1 MDRNEYNFKI
11 EEMRVA
17 VRNKDYERA
26 VQIADSL
33 DYRREKAND
42 ILSLIA
48 DAYEM
53 AKQYDKAKQALI
65 IAYEN
70 TNTGRH
76 LAYRLCLLSAK
87 LQQFDEAEEF
97 YQDFIELA
105 PRDNDKYILQYEM
118 QKEKKAPIEKL
129 IEILEE
135 YIQEDMEEK
144 WAYELAKL
152 YHEAGDEESCVD
164 MCDEISLWFAE
175 GKYVNKAMELK
186 KLYRPLT
193 KLQQERYDNYRLG
206 RKPLQKIEK
215 DERKENKQAGD
226 IEDNLSIDNAISEDK
241 EEESVSVKITDEVID
256 ERPSIPFM
264 IRKDNFKESI
274 RKLKKPVM
282 ESLHKSNDEKK
293 DEGESDKEDPA
304 TNKSDNNLT
313 EIKSDEVTL
322 PDNEVVEENK
332 DTFDSKEELN
342 QQNRKI
348 EKEAQ
353 KENKSEQKEP
363 EQKEP
368 FAQQNNPDV
377 QEIFVKQNDPEMH
390 EITFEDE
397 FEKDELN
404 LESEENSEVKENSES
419 EENPE
424 VSENPESEENL
435 ESKENEFI
443 VDEANIEE
451 SSKEKSDYSAKETTD
466 ESDDKL
472 DAEKIAVESNSTEN
486 NVDKE
491 TETILDGND
500 NVDAIQGNDSDE
512 QSLSEE
518 DNASNNESVTDDEEE
533 DQIVKKQN
541 TGQLSIEEVL
551 HKLQDR
557 GILKADT
564 VEKAVKAL
572 DEAENIVEKTEED
585 FEKINPDYKRIQS
598 IHEGLG
604 IDEEGNEQEIEETET
619 NNQDNEQYFDEI
631 EISNQGKEIQH
642 AGVSEFENPTH
653 DKELGADHEKELDM
667 VQRGLESFAAEAAA
681 DVFVPDVD
689 TDVIEEE
696 IKFQTGEISFGTM
709 DLNEIVN
716 QSAASER
723 HTEKRINV
731 SSNDISDTVQ
741 LEKHTSSIPNMDN
754 EMTEITMDPI
764 DFEKTDNIEKSPE
777 TNEIPNFD
785 MEALEISEIENE
797 AKATPNTDM
806 ETLGDEE
813 AVGET
818 KAIPNIDIEALED
831 EEAAGETKAI
841 PNIDIEALED
851 TEAAGETKAIPNINI
866 EIMEDTEAVGET
878 KAIPNIDIEI
888 MEDTEATGET
898 KAIPNIEEELEKV
911 AESEQTNVPTLDLE
925 FDMPEIISGTDDSV
939 LGNQLPEEDLVNY
952 DIEETIQ
959 YEKEELEELNNII
972 DSERMMNIE
981 GEPEE
986 LSEYEEPEVVTEKL
1000 PKKRL
1005 SELSADLEEIF
1016 NNDIIDFRDMPAE
1029 ELERERRE
1037 SILISDIDKTMEL
1050 ERPKSISDLVKEA
1063 KENIISEE
1071 PEVLDEPLEE
1081 TVGEPESDTID
1092 EFAAESTEPERE
1104 SIEKMKNEST
1114 DELENESIE
1123 ESEINS
1129 TDESE
1134 NESAETIEDYETI
1147 DDVEE
1152 VEESEEEPIEDFEE
1166 PEKDLVEE
1174 ELEEDSSENLN
1185 KYEPEETKKSEME
1198 NVEIPELSAEMDKI
1212 AQEIE
1217 SMPEISIPELDIPK
1231 IEIPNLDLPD
1241 LSDEDA
1247 LELSDLTDVAD
1258 SKEDSETK
1266 EDSES
1271 VDELDDNDE
1280 VEDSKLKES
1289 LDESE
1294 EYVESESE
1302 ENSELDNEIELEQE
1316 DDSKSEEDS
1325 TVEEKEEA
1333 TEEVEPSEQ
1342 KSEAAE
1348 EVEPSEQKSDAVEE
1362 GRASEQETEPKSTEK
1377 ESGVKEEKYS
1387 LGTKIVTDEDMK
1399 VFANYTNIEGLD
1411 DTIKYTI
1418 EKLVKEFVPD
1428 GNSSNGNIAISG
1440 DEKSGKTTLA
1450 IDIIKMV
1457 NAKRGRTGRRIAKV
1471 NAEVLNRRGFTAAL
1485 NKLMGSDLIVE
1496 KATDLNSEQIDEII
1510 KSAKLY
1516 TNDMLIVLEGGT
1528 DAMADMF
1535 DENEELKQIFDYP
1548 ILIKTYNVK
1557 EWVAYGVQYAKDNGF
1572 NINEMGMLA
1581 LFKAIDDW
1589 YGTKKEISQK
1599 DVEQILDAAMKRAKH
1614 KLGRKIVGIFKA
1626 KDKDDLQ
1633 ILKEADFNIK

>member
-17 VRNKDYERA
+17 VRNKYYERA

-97 YQDFIELA
+97 YQDFVELA

-118 QKEKKAPIEKL
+118 QKAKKAPIGKL
-129 IEILEE
+129 IEILEK

-152 YHEAGDEESCVD
+152 YHEAGDEENCVD

-241 EEESVSVKITDEVID
+241 EKESVSVKIADEVID

-274 RKLKKPVM
+274 RKLKHPVI
-282 ESLHKSNDEKK
+282 ESIHKSNDEKK
-293 DEGESDKEDPA
+293 AEGE
-304 TNKSDNNLT
+304 
-313 EIKSDEVTL
+313 
-322 PDNEVVEENK
+322 
-332 DTFDSKEELN
+332 
-342 QQNRKI
+342 
-348 EKEAQ
+348 
-353 KENKSEQKEP
+353 SEQKEL
-363 EQKEP
+363 

-377 QEIFVKQNDPEMH
+377 QEIFVEQNDPEMH

-397 FEKDELN
+397 FEKDELE
-404 LESEENSEVKENSES
+404 LESEENSES

-424 VSENPESEENL
+424 VNKNLESEENL

-451 SSKEKSDYSAKETTD
+451 SSKEKSDYSAKEATD
-466 ESDDKL
+466 ESDGKL
-472 DAEKIAVESNSTEN
+472 DVEKIAVESDSTEN

-491 TETILDGND
+491 AETILDGKE
-500 NVDAIQGNDSDE
+500 NVDAIQENDSDE
-512 QSLSEE
+512 KSLSEE
-518 DNASNNESVTDDEEE
+518 DNASNNESITDDEE

-604 IDEEGNEQEIEETET
+604 IDEEGNEQEIEDTET
-619 NNQDNEQYFDEI
+619 YNYDNEQYFDEI

-716 QSAASER
+716 QSAAPER
-723 HTEKRINV
+723 HNEKRINV

-754 EMTEITMDPI
+754 EMTEITLDPI

-785 MEALEISEIENE
+785 IEALEDTETAGET
-797 AKATPNTDM
+797 KATPNTDM
-806 ETLGDEE
+806 DTLGNEE

-818 KAIPNIDIEALED
+818 KVIPNIDIEALED
-831 EEAAGETKAI
+831 EEVAGETKAI
-841 PNIDIEALED
+841 PNIEIEALED
-851 TEAAGETKAIPNINI
+851 EEVTGETKAIPNTD
-866 EIMEDTEAVGET
+866 MDTLGNEEVA
-878 KAIPNIDIEI
+878 
-888 MEDTEATGET
+888 GET
-898 KAIPNIEEELEKV
+898 KAIPNIEEELEKA

-986 LSEYEEPEVVTEKL
+986 LPEYEEPEVVTEKL

-1063 KENIISEE
+1063 EENIISEE
-1071 PEVLDEPLEE
+1071 PELLDEPLEE
-1081 TVGEPESDTID
+1081 TVGESESDTID
-1092 EFAAESTEPERE
+1092 EDAVESTEPEME
-1104 SIEKMKNEST
+1104 SLGKTENKPV
-1114 DELENESIE
+1114 DELENESTE
-1123 ESEINS
+1123 EFEINS

-1152 VEESEEEPIEDFEE
+1152 VEDSEDEPIEDIEESEDESVEDFEE
-1166 PEKDLVEE
+1166 PKEDLVEE
-1174 ELEEDSSENLN
+1174 ELQEDSSENLT
-1185 KYEPEETKKSEME
+1185 KDEPEETKKSEME
-1198 NVEIPELSAEMDKI
+1198 NVEMPEVSAEMDKI

-1258 SKEDSETK
+1258 SKEDSEAK

-1271 VDELDDNDE
+1271 VDGLDDNDE
-1280 VEDSKLKES
+1280 VEDSKLKGS
-1289 LDESE
+1289 LDKSE
-1294 EYVESESE
+1294 DYVESEPE
-1302 ENSELDNEIELEQE
+1302 E
-1316 DDSKSEEDS
+1316 
-1325 TVEEKEEA
+1325 VETAEKESES
-1333 TEEVEPSEQ
+1333 TEEVEPAEQ
-1342 KSEAAE
+1342 E
-1348 EVEPSEQKSDAVEE
+1348 SDAVEE
-1362 GRASEQETEPKSTEK
+1362 GKGSEQETEQKSAEK
-1377 ESGVKEEKYS
+1377 ESETKEEKDNS
-1387 LGTKIVTDEDMK
+1387 GTKIVTDEDMK

-1599 DVEQILDAAMKRAKH
+1599 DVEQILDAAIKRAKH

>member
-97 YQDFIELA
+97 YQDFVELA

-118 QKEKKAPIEKL
+118 QKAKKAPIGKL
-129 IEILEE
+129 IEILEK

-215 DERKENKQAGD
+215 DDRKENKQAGD

-241 EEESVSVKITDEVID
+241 EEESVSVKIADEVID

-274 RKLKKPVM
+274 RKLKHPVI
-282 ESLHKSNDEKK
+282 ESIHKSNDEKK
-293 DEGESDKEDPA
+293 AEGES
-304 TNKSDNNLT
+304 
-313 EIKSDEVTL
+313 
-322 PDNEVVEENK
+322 
-332 DTFDSKEELN
+332 
-342 QQNRKI
+342 
-348 EKEAQ
+348 
-353 KENKSEQKEP
+353 

-397 FEKDELN
+397 FEKDELE
-404 LESEENSEVKENSES
+404 LESEENSES

-424 VSENPESEENL
+424 VNKNLESEENL

-451 SSKEKSDYSAKETTD
+451 SSKEKSDYSAKEATD
-466 ESDDKL
+466 ESDGKL
-472 DAEKIAVESNSTEN
+472 DVEKIAVENDSTEN

-491 TETILDGND
+491 AETIFDGKE
-500 NVDAIQGNDSDE
+500 NVDAIQENDSDE
-512 QSLSEE
+512 KSLSEE
-518 DNASNNESVTDDEEE
+518 DNASNNESITDDEE

-604 IDEEGNEQEIEETET
+604 IDEEGHEQEIEETET

-716 QSAASER
+716 QSTAPER
-723 HTEKRINV
+723 HNEKRINV

-754 EMTEITMDPI
+754 EMTEITLDPI

-785 MEALEISEIENE
+785 IEALEDTETAGET
-797 AKATPNTDM
+797 KATPNTDM
-806 ETLGDEE
+806 DTLGNEE

-818 KAIPNIDIEALED
+818 KVIPNIDIEALED
-831 EEAAGETKAI
+831 EEVTGETKAT
-841 PNIDIEALED
+841 PNTDMD
-851 TEAAGETKAIPNINI
+851 TLGNEEVA
-866 EIMEDTEAVGET
+866 
-878 KAIPNIDIEI
+878 
-888 MEDTEATGET
+888 GET
-898 KAIPNIEEELEKV
+898 KAIPNIEEELEKA

-986 LSEYEEPEVVTEKL
+986 LPEYEEPEVVTEKL

-1063 KENIISEE
+1063 EENIISEE
-1071 PEVLDEPLEE
+1071 PELLDEPLEE
-1081 TVGEPESDTID
+1081 TVGESESDTID
-1092 EFAAESTEPERE
+1092 EDAVESTEPGME
-1104 SIEKMKNEST
+1104 SLGKTENKPV
-1114 DELENESIE
+1114 DELENESTE
-1123 ESEINS
+1123 EFEINS

-1152 VEESEEEPIEDFEE
+1152 VEDSEDEPIEDIEESEDESAEDFEE
-1166 PEKDLVEE
+1166 PKEDLVEE
-1174 ELEEDSSENLN
+1174 ELQEDSSENLT
-1185 KYEPEETKKSEME
+1185 KDEPEETKKSEME
-1198 NVEIPELSAEMDKI
+1198 NVEMPEVSAKMDKI

-1217 SMPEISIPELDIPK
+1217 SMPEISIPGLDIPK

-1258 SKEDSETK
+1258 SKEDSEAK

-1271 VDELDDNDE
+1271 VDGLDDNDE
-1280 VEDSKLKES
+1280 VEDSKLKGS
-1289 LDESE
+1289 LDKSE
-1294 EYVESESE
+1294 DYVESEPE
-1302 ENSELDNEIELEQE
+1302 EVEPAEQE
-1316 DDSKSEEDS
+1316 SES
-1325 TVEEKEEA
+1325 
-1333 TEEVEPSEQ
+1333 TEEVEPAEQ
-1342 KSEAAE
+1342 E
-1348 EVEPSEQKSDAVEE
+1348 SDAVEE
-1362 GRASEQETEPKSTEK
+1362 GKDSEQETEQKSAEK
-1377 ESGVKEEKYS
+1377 ESETKEEKDNS
-1387 LGTKIVTDEDMK
+1387 GTKIVTDEDMK

-1428 GNSSNGNIAISG
+1428 GTSSNGNIAISG

-1457 NAKRGRTGRRIAKV
+1457 NAKRGRAGRRIAKV

-1516 TNDMLIVLEGGT
+1516 TNDMLIVLEGET

-1599 DVEQILDAAMKRAKH
+1599 DVEQILDAAIKRAKH
-1614 KLGRKIVGIFKA
+1614 KLGRKIVGIFKT

>member
-97 YQDFIELA
+97 YQDFVELA

-118 QKEKKAPIEKL
+118 QKAKKAPIGKL
-129 IEILEE
+129 IEILEK

-152 YHEAGDEESCVD
+152 YHEAGDEEGCVD

-241 EEESVSVKITDEVID
+241 EKESVSVKIADEVID

-274 RKLKKPVM
+274 RKLKHPVI
-282 ESLHKSNDEKK
+282 ESIHKSNDEKK
-293 DEGESDKEDPA
+293 AEGE
-304 TNKSDNNLT
+304 
-313 EIKSDEVTL
+313 
-322 PDNEVVEENK
+322 
-332 DTFDSKEELN
+332 
-342 QQNRKI
+342 
-348 EKEAQ
+348 
-353 KENKSEQKEP
+353 SEQKEL
-363 EQKEP
+363 

-377 QEIFVKQNDPEMH
+377 QEIFVEQNDPEMH

-397 FEKDELN
+397 FEKDELE
-404 LESEENSEVKENSES
+404 LESEENSES

-424 VSENPESEENL
+424 VNKNLESEENL

-451 SSKEKSDYSAKETTD
+451 SSKEKSDYSAKEATD
-466 ESDDKL
+466 ESDGKL
-472 DAEKIAVESNSTEN
+472 DVEKIAVESDSTEN

-491 TETILDGND
+491 AETILDGKE
-500 NVDAIQGNDSDE
+500 NVDAIQENDSDE
-512 QSLSEE
+512 KSLSEE
-518 DNASNNESVTDDEEE
+518 DNASNNESITDDEE

-604 IDEEGNEQEIEETET
+604 IDEEGNEQEIEDTET
-619 NNQDNEQYFDEI
+619 YNYDNEQYFDEI

-716 QSAASER
+716 QSAAPER
-723 HTEKRINV
+723 HNEKRINV

-754 EMTEITMDPI
+754 EMTEITLDPI

-785 MEALEISEIENE
+785 IEALEDTETAGET
-797 AKATPNTDM
+797 KATPNTDM
-806 ETLGDEE
+806 DTLGNEE
-813 AVGET
+813 AVGETKVIPNIDIEALEDEEVAGET

-831 EEAAGETKAI
+831 EEVTGETKAT
-841 PNIDIEALED
+841 PNTDMD
-851 TEAAGETKAIPNINI
+851 TLGNEEVA
-866 EIMEDTEAVGET
+866 
-878 KAIPNIDIEI
+878 
-888 MEDTEATGET
+888 GET
-898 KAIPNIEEELEKV
+898 KAIPNIEEELEKA

-981 GEPEE
+981 GEPEK
-986 LSEYEEPEVVTEKL
+986 LPEYEEPEVVTEKL

-1063 KENIISEE
+1063 EENIISEE
-1071 PEVLDEPLEE
+1071 PELLDEPLEE
-1081 TVGEPESDTID
+1081 TVGESESDTID
-1092 EFAAESTEPERE
+1092 EDAVESTEPE
-1104 SIEKMKNEST
+1104 MKSLGKTENKPV
-1114 DELENESIE
+1114 DELENESTE
-1123 ESEINS
+1123 EFEINS

-1134 NESAETIEDYETI
+1134 NEYAETIEDYETI

-1152 VEESEEEPIEDFEE
+1152 VEDSEDEPIEDIEESEDESAEDFEE
-1166 PEKDLVEE
+1166 PKEDLVEE
-1174 ELEEDSSENLN
+1174 ELQEDSSENLT
-1185 KYEPEETKKSEME
+1185 KDEPEETKKSEME
-1198 NVEIPELSAEMDKI
+1198 NVEMLEVSAEMDKI

-1258 SKEDSETK
+1258 SKEDSEAK

-1271 VDELDDNDE
+1271 VDGMDDNDE
-1280 VEDSKLKES
+1280 VEDSKLKGS
-1289 LDESE
+1289 LDKSE
-1294 EYVESESE
+1294 DYVESEPE
-1302 ENSELDNEIELEQE
+1302 EVEPAEQE
-1316 DDSKSEEDS
+1316 SES
-1325 TVEEKEEA
+1325 
-1333 TEEVEPSEQ
+1333 TEEVEPAEQ
-1342 KSEAAE
+1342 E
-1348 EVEPSEQKSDAVEE
+1348 SDAVEE
-1362 GRASEQETEPKSTEK
+1362 GKGSEQETEQKSAEK
-1377 ESGVKEEKYS
+1377 ESETKEEKDNS
-1387 LGTKIVTDEDMK
+1387 GTKIVTDEDMK

-1457 NAKRGRTGRRIAKV
+1457 NAKRGRAGRRIAKV

-1516 TNDMLIVLEGGT
+1516 TNDMLIVLEGET

-1599 DVEQILDAAMKRAKH
+1599 DVEQILDAAIKRAKH

>member
-97 YQDFIELA
+97 YQDFVELA

-118 QKEKKAPIEKL
+118 QKAKKVPIGKL
-129 IEILEE
+129 IEILEK

-152 YHEAGDEESCVD
+152 YHEAGDEENCVD

-241 EEESVSVKITDEVID
+241 EKESVSVKIADEVID

-274 RKLKKPVM
+274 RKLKHPVI
-282 ESLHKSNDEKK
+282 ESIHKSNDEKK
-293 DEGESDKEDPA
+293 AEGE
-304 TNKSDNNLT
+304 
-313 EIKSDEVTL
+313 
-322 PDNEVVEENK
+322 
-332 DTFDSKEELN
+332 
-342 QQNRKI
+342 
-348 EKEAQ
+348 
-353 KENKSEQKEP
+353 SEQKEL
-363 EQKEP
+363 

-397 FEKDELN
+397 FEKDELE
-404 LESEENSEVKENSES
+404 LESEENSES

-424 VSENPESEENL
+424 VNKNLESEENL

-451 SSKEKSDYSAKETTD
+451 SSKEKSDYSAKEATD
-466 ESDDKL
+466 ESDGKL
-472 DAEKIAVESNSTEN
+472 DVEKIAVESDSTEN

-491 TETILDGND
+491 AETIFDGKE
-500 NVDAIQGNDSDE
+500 NVDAIQENDSDE
-512 QSLSEE
+512 KSLSEE
-518 DNASNNESVTDDEEE
+518 DNASNNESITDDEE

-716 QSAASER
+716 QSTAPER
-723 HTEKRINV
+723 HNEKRINV

-754 EMTEITMDPI
+754 EMTEITLDPI
-764 DFEKTDNIEKSPE
+764 DFEKTDNIEKLPE

-785 MEALEISEIENE
+785 IEALEDTETEGE
-797 AKATPNTDM
+797 TKATPNTDM
-806 ETLGDEE
+806 DTLGNEE

-818 KAIPNIDIEALED
+818 KVIPNIDIEALED
-831 EEAAGETKAI
+831 EEVAGETKVI

-851 TEAAGETKAIPNINI
+851 EEVTGETKATPNTD
-866 EIMEDTEAVGET
+866 MDTLGNEEVA
-878 KAIPNIDIEI
+878 
-888 MEDTEATGET
+888 GET
-898 KAIPNIEEELEKV
+898 KAIPNIEEELEKA

-981 GEPEE
+981 GKPEE
-986 LSEYEEPEVVTEKL
+986 LPEYEEPEVVTEKL

-1063 KENIISEE
+1063 EENIISEE
-1071 PEVLDEPLEE
+1071 PELLDEPLEE
-1081 TVGEPESDTID
+1081 TVGESESDTID
-1092 EFAAESTEPERE
+1092 EDAVESTEPEME
-1104 SIEKMKNEST
+1104 SLGKTENKPV
-1114 DELENESIE
+1114 DELENESTE
-1123 ESEINS
+1123 EFEINS

-1134 NESAETIEDYETI
+1134 NEYAETIEDYETI

-1152 VEESEEEPIEDFEE
+1152 VEDSEDEHIEDIEESEDESVEDFEE
-1166 PEKDLVEE
+1166 LKEDLVEE
-1174 ELEEDSSENLN
+1174 ELQEDSSENLT
-1185 KYEPEETKKSEME
+1185 KDEPEETKKSKME
-1198 NVEIPELSAEMDKI
+1198 NVEMPEVSAKMDKI

-1258 SKEDSETK
+1258 SKEDSEAK

-1271 VDELDDNDE
+1271 VDGLDDNDE
-1280 VEDSKLKES
+1280 VEDSKLKGS
-1289 LDESE
+1289 LDKSE
-1294 EYVESESE
+1294 DYVESEPE
-1302 ENSELDNEIELEQE
+1302 EVEPAEQE
-1316 DDSKSEEDS
+1316 SES
-1325 TVEEKEEA
+1325 
-1333 TEEVEPSEQ
+1333 TEEVEPAEQ
-1342 KSEAAE
+1342 E
-1348 EVEPSEQKSDAVEE
+1348 SDAVEE
-1362 GRASEQETEPKSTEK
+1362 GKDSEQETEQKSAEK
-1377 ESGVKEEKYS
+1377 ESETKEEKDNS
-1387 LGTKIVTDEDMK
+1387 GTKIVTDEDMK

-1457 NAKRGRTGRRIAKV
+1457 NAKRGRAGRRIAKV

-1516 TNDMLIVLEGGT
+1516 TNDMLIVLEGET

-1599 DVEQILDAAMKRAKH
+1599 DVEQILDAAIKRAKH
-1614 KLGRKIVGIFKA
+1614 KLGRKIVGIFKT

>member
-97 YQDFIELA
+97 YQDFVELA

-118 QKEKKAPIEKL
+118 QKAKKAPIGKL
-129 IEILEE
+129 IEILEK

-152 YHEAGDEESCVD
+152 YHEAGDEENCVD

-241 EEESVSVKITDEVID
+241 EKESVSVKIADEVID

-274 RKLKKPVM
+274 RKLKHPVI
-282 ESLHKSNDEKK
+282 ESIHKSNDEKK
-293 DEGESDKEDPA
+293 AEGE
-304 TNKSDNNLT
+304 
-313 EIKSDEVTL
+313 
-322 PDNEVVEENK
+322 
-332 DTFDSKEELN
+332 
-342 QQNRKI
+342 
-348 EKEAQ
+348 
-353 KENKSEQKEP
+353 SEQKEL
-363 EQKEP
+363 

-377 QEIFVKQNDPEMH
+377 QEIFVEQNDPEMH

-397 FEKDELN
+397 FEKDELE
-404 LESEENSEVKENSES
+404 LESEENSES

-424 VSENPESEENL
+424 VNKNLESEENL

-451 SSKEKSDYSAKETTD
+451 SSKEKSDYSAKEATD
-466 ESDDKL
+466 ESDGKL
-472 DAEKIAVESNSTEN
+472 DVEKIAVESDSTEN

-491 TETILDGND
+491 AETILDGKE
-500 NVDAIQGNDSDE
+500 NVDAIQENDSDE
-512 QSLSEE
+512 KSLSEE
-518 DNASNNESVTDDEEE
+518 DNASNNESITDDEE

-604 IDEEGNEQEIEETET
+604 IDEEGNEQEIEDTET
-619 NNQDNEQYFDEI
+619 YNYDNEQYFDEI

-716 QSAASER
+716 QSAAPER
-723 HTEKRINV
+723 HNEKRINV

-754 EMTEITMDPI
+754 EMTEITLDPI

-785 MEALEISEIENE
+785 IEALEDTETAGET
-797 AKATPNTDM
+797 KATPNTDM
-806 ETLGDEE
+806 DTLGNEE

-818 KAIPNIDIEALED
+818 KVIPNIDIEALED
-831 EEAAGETKAI
+831 EEVTGETKAT
-841 PNIDIEALED
+841 PNTDMD
-851 TEAAGETKAIPNINI
+851 TLGNEEVA
-866 EIMEDTEAVGET
+866 
-878 KAIPNIDIEI
+878 
-888 MEDTEATGET
+888 GET
-898 KAIPNIEEELEKV
+898 KAIPNIEEELEKA

-986 LSEYEEPEVVTEKL
+986 LPEYEEPEVVTEKL

-1063 KENIISEE
+1063 EENIISEE
-1071 PEVLDEPLEE
+1071 PELLDEPLEE
-1081 TVGEPESDTID
+1081 TVGESESDTID
-1092 EFAAESTEPERE
+1092 EDAVESTEPEME
-1104 SIEKMKNEST
+1104 SLGKTENKPV
-1114 DELENESIE
+1114 DELENESTE
-1123 ESEINS
+1123 EFEINS

-1134 NESAETIEDYETI
+1134 NEFAETIEDYETI

-1152 VEESEEEPIEDFEE
+1152 VE
-1166 PEKDLVEE
+1166 
-1174 ELEEDSSENLN
+1174 DSSENLT
-1185 KYEPEETKKSEME
+1185 KDEPEETKKSDME
-1198 NVEIPELSAEMDKI
+1198 NVEMPEVSAEMDKI

-1258 SKEDSETK
+1258 SKEDSE
-1266 EDSES
+1266 S
-1271 VDELDDNDE
+1271 VDGLDDNDE
-1280 VEDSKLKES
+1280 VEDSKLKGS
-1289 LDESE
+1289 LDKSE
-1294 EYVESESE
+1294 DYVESEP
-1302 ENSELDNEIELEQE
+1302 
-1316 DDSKSEEDS
+1316 
-1325 TVEEKEEA
+1325 
-1333 TEEVEPSEQ
+1333 EEVEPAEQ
-1342 KSEAAE
+1342 E
-1348 EVEPSEQKSDAVEE
+1348 SDAVEE
-1362 GRASEQETEPKSTEK
+1362 GKGSEQETEQKSAEK
-1377 ESGVKEEKYS
+1377 ESETKEEKDNS
-1387 LGTKIVTDEDMK
+1387 GTKIVTDEDMK

-1599 DVEQILDAAMKRAKH
+1599 DVEQILDAAIKRAKH
-1614 KLGRKIVGIFKA
+1614 KLGRKIVGIFKT

>member
-1 MDRNEYNFKI
+1 M
-11 EEMRVA
+11 
-17 VRNKDYERA
+17 NK
-26 VQIADSL
+26 
-33 DYRREKAND
+33 
-42 ILSLIA
+42 
-48 DAYEM
+48 
-53 AKQYDKAKQALI
+53 
-65 IAYEN
+65 
-70 TNTGRH
+70 
-76 LAYRLCLLSAK
+76 
-87 LQQFDEAEEF
+87 
-97 YQDFIELA
+97 
-105 PRDNDKYILQYEM
+105 
-118 QKEKKAPIEKL
+118 
-129 IEILEE
+129 
-135 YIQEDMEEK
+135 
-144 WAYELAKL
+144 
-152 YHEAGDEESCVD
+152 
-164 MCDEISLWFAE
+164 
-175 GKYVNKAMELK
+175 
-186 KLYRPLT
+186 
-193 KLQQERYDNYRLG
+193 
-206 RKPLQKIEK
+206 
-215 DERKENKQAGD
+215 
-226 IEDNLSIDNAISEDK
+226 NL
-241 EEESVSVKITDEVID
+241 
-256 ERPSIPFM
+256 
-264 IRKDNFKESI
+264 
-274 RKLKKPVM
+274 
-282 ESLHKSNDEKK
+282 
-293 DEGESDKEDPA
+293 
-304 TNKSDNNLT
+304 
-313 EIKSDEVTL
+313 
-322 PDNEVVEENK
+322 
-332 DTFDSKEELN
+332 
-342 QQNRKI
+342 
-348 EKEAQ
+348 
-353 KENKSEQKEP
+353 
-363 EQKEP
+363 
-368 FAQQNNPDV
+368 
-377 QEIFVKQNDPEMH
+377 
-390 EITFEDE
+390 
-397 FEKDELN
+397 
-404 LESEENSEVKENSES
+404 
-419 EENPE
+419 
-424 VSENPESEENL
+424 ESEENL

-451 SSKEKSDYSAKETTD
+451 SSKEKSDYSAKEATD
-466 ESDDKL
+466 ESDGKL
-472 DAEKIAVESNSTEN
+472 DVEKIAVESDSTEN

-491 TETILDGND
+491 AETIFDGKE
-500 NVDAIQGNDSDE
+500 NVDAIQENDSDE
-512 QSLSEE
+512 KSLSEE
-518 DNASNNESVTDDEEE
+518 DNASNNESITDDEE

-619 NNQDNEQYFDEI
+619 NNYDNEQYFDEI

-716 QSAASER
+716 QSAAPER
-723 HTEKRINV
+723 HNEKRINV

-754 EMTEITMDPI
+754 EMTEITLDPI

-785 MEALEISEIENE
+785 IEALEDTETAGET
-797 AKATPNTDM
+797 KATPNTDM
-806 ETLGDEE
+806 DTLGNEE
-813 AVGET
+813 AVGETKVIPNIDIEALEDEEVAGET

-831 EEAAGETKAI
+831 EEVTGETKAT
-841 PNIDIEALED
+841 PNTDMD
-851 TEAAGETKAIPNINI
+851 TLGNEEVA
-866 EIMEDTEAVGET
+866 
-878 KAIPNIDIEI
+878 
-888 MEDTEATGET
+888 GET
-898 KAIPNIEEELEKV
+898 KAIPNIEEELEKA

-981 GEPEE
+981 GEPEK
-986 LSEYEEPEVVTEKL
+986 LPEYEEPEVVTEKL

-1063 KENIISEE
+1063 EENIISEE
-1071 PEVLDEPLEE
+1071 PELLDEPLEE
-1081 TVGEPESDTID
+1081 TVGESESDTID
-1092 EFAAESTEPERE
+1092 EDAVESTEPEME
-1104 SIEKMKNEST
+1104 SLGKTENKPV
-1114 DELENESIE
+1114 DELENESTE
-1123 ESEINS
+1123 EFEINS

-1134 NESAETIEDYETI
+1134 NEFAETIEDYETI

-1152 VEESEEEPIEDFEE
+1152 VEDSEDGPIEDIEESEDESVEDFEE
-1166 PEKDLVEE
+1166 PKEDLVEE
-1174 ELEEDSSENLN
+1174 ELQEDSSENLT
-1185 KYEPEETKKSEME
+1185 KDEPEETKKSDME
-1198 NVEIPELSAEMDKI
+1198 NVEMPEVSAEMDKI

-1258 SKEDSETK
+1258 SKEDSE
-1266 EDSES
+1266 S
-1271 VDELDDNDE
+1271 VDGLDDNDE
-1280 VEDSKLKES
+1280 VEDSKLKGS
-1289 LDESE
+1289 LDKSE
-1294 EYVESESE
+1294 DYVESEPE
-1302 ENSELDNEIELEQE
+1302 EVEPAEQE
-1316 DDSKSEEDS
+1316 SES
-1325 TVEEKEEA
+1325 
-1333 TEEVEPSEQ
+1333 TEEVEPAEQ
-1342 KSEAAE
+1342 E
-1348 EVEPSEQKSDAVEE
+1348 SDAVEE
-1362 GRASEQETEPKSTEK
+1362 GKGSEQETEQKSAEK
-1377 ESGVKEEKYS
+1377 ESETKEEKDNS
-1387 LGTKIVTDEDMK
+1387 GTKIVTDEDMK

-1599 DVEQILDAAMKRAKH
+1599 DVEQILDAAIKRAKH

>member
-97 YQDFIELA
+97 YQDFVELA

-118 QKEKKAPIEKL
+118 QKAKKAPIGKL
-129 IEILEE
+129 IEILEK

-152 YHEAGDEESCVD
+152 YHEAGDEENCVD

-241 EEESVSVKITDEVID
+241 EKESVSVKIADEVID

-274 RKLKKPVM
+274 RKLKHPVI
-282 ESLHKSNDEKK
+282 ESIHKSNDEKK
-293 DEGESDKEDPA
+293 AEGE
-304 TNKSDNNLT
+304 
-313 EIKSDEVTL
+313 
-322 PDNEVVEENK
+322 
-332 DTFDSKEELN
+332 
-342 QQNRKI
+342 
-348 EKEAQ
+348 
-353 KENKSEQKEP
+353 SEQKEL
-363 EQKEP
+363 

-377 QEIFVKQNDPEMH
+377 QEIFVEQNDPEMH

-397 FEKDELN
+397 FEKDELE
-404 LESEENSEVKENSES
+404 LESEENSES

-424 VSENPESEENL
+424 VNKNLESEENL

-451 SSKEKSDYSAKETTD
+451 SSKEKSDYSAKEATD
-466 ESDDKL
+466 ESDGKL
-472 DAEKIAVESNSTEN
+472 DVEKIAVESDSTEN

-491 TETILDGND
+491 AETILDGKE
-500 NVDAIQGNDSDE
+500 NVDAIQENDSDE
-512 QSLSEE
+512 KSLSEE
-518 DNASNNESVTDDEEE
+518 DNASNNESITDDEE

-604 IDEEGNEQEIEETET
+604 IDEEGNEQEIEDTET
-619 NNQDNEQYFDEI
+619 YNYDNEQYFDEI

-716 QSAASER
+716 QSAAPER
-723 HTEKRINV
+723 HNEKRINV

-754 EMTEITMDPI
+754 EMTEITLDPI

-785 MEALEISEIENE
+785 IEALEDTETAGET
-797 AKATPNTDM
+797 KATPNTDM
-806 ETLGDEE
+806 DTLGNEE

-818 KAIPNIDIEALED
+818 KVIPNIDIEALED
-831 EEAAGETKAI
+831 EEVA
-841 PNIDIEALED
+841 
-851 TEAAGETKAIPNINI
+851 
-866 EIMEDTEAVGET
+866 
-878 KAIPNIDIEI
+878 
-888 MEDTEATGET
+888 GET
-898 KAIPNIEEELEKV
+898 KAIPNIEEELEKA

-986 LSEYEEPEVVTEKL
+986 LPEYEEPEVVTEKL

-1063 KENIISEE
+1063 EENIISEE
-1071 PEVLDEPLEE
+1071 PELLDEPLEE
-1081 TVGEPESDTID
+1081 TVGESESDTID
-1092 EFAAESTEPERE
+1092 EDAVESTEPEME
-1104 SIEKMKNEST
+1104 SLGKTENKPV
-1114 DELENESIE
+1114 DELENESTE
-1123 ESEINS
+1123 EFEINS

-1134 NESAETIEDYETI
+1134 NEFAETIEDYETI

-1152 VEESEEEPIEDFEE
+1152 VE
-1166 PEKDLVEE
+1166 
-1174 ELEEDSSENLN
+1174 DSSENLT
-1185 KYEPEETKKSEME
+1185 KDEPEETKKSDME
-1198 NVEIPELSAEMDKI
+1198 NVEMPEVSAEMDKI

-1258 SKEDSETK
+1258 SKEDSE
-1266 EDSES
+1266 S
-1271 VDELDDNDE
+1271 VDGLDDNDE
-1280 VEDSKLKES
+1280 VEDSKLKGS
-1289 LDESE
+1289 LDKSE
-1294 EYVESESE
+1294 DYVESEP
-1302 ENSELDNEIELEQE
+1302 
-1316 DDSKSEEDS
+1316 
-1325 TVEEKEEA
+1325 
-1333 TEEVEPSEQ
+1333 EEVEPAEQ
-1342 KSEAAE
+1342 E
-1348 EVEPSEQKSDAVEE
+1348 SDAVEE
-1362 GRASEQETEPKSTEK
+1362 GKGSEQETEQKSAEK
-1377 ESGVKEEKYS
+1377 ESETKEEKDNS
-1387 LGTKIVTDEDMK
+1387 GTKIVTDEDMK

-1428 GNSSNGNIAISG
+1428 GNFSNGNIAISG

-1516 TNDMLIVLEGGT
+1516 TNDMLIVLEGET

-1599 DVEQILDAAMKRAKH
+1599 DVEQILDAAIKRAKH
-1614 KLGRKIVGIFKA
+1614 KLGRKIVGIFKT

>member
-97 YQDFIELA
+97 YQDFVELA

-118 QKEKKAPIEKL
+118 QKAKKAPIGKL
-129 IEILEE
+129 IEILEK

-152 YHEAGDEESCVD
+152 YHEAGDEENCVD

-241 EEESVSVKITDEVID
+241 EKESVSVKIADEVID

-274 RKLKKPVM
+274 RKLKHPVI
-282 ESLHKSNDEKK
+282 ESIHKSNDEKK
-293 DEGESDKEDPA
+293 AEGE
-304 TNKSDNNLT
+304 
-313 EIKSDEVTL
+313 
-322 PDNEVVEENK
+322 
-332 DTFDSKEELN
+332 
-342 QQNRKI
+342 
-348 EKEAQ
+348 
-353 KENKSEQKEP
+353 SEQKEL
-363 EQKEP
+363 

-377 QEIFVKQNDPEMH
+377 QEIFVEQNDPEMH

-397 FEKDELN
+397 FEKDELE
-404 LESEENSEVKENSES
+404 LESEENSES

-424 VSENPESEENL
+424 VNKNLESEENL

-451 SSKEKSDYSAKETTD
+451 SSKEKSDYSAKEATD
-466 ESDDKL
+466 ESDGKL
-472 DAEKIAVESNSTEN
+472 DVEKIAVESDSTEN

-491 TETILDGND
+491 AETILDGKE
-500 NVDAIQGNDSDE
+500 NVDAIQENDSDE
-512 QSLSEE
+512 KSLSEE
-518 DNASNNESVTDDEEE
+518 DNASNNESITDDEEN
-533 DQIVKKQN
+533 QIVKKQN

-604 IDEEGNEQEIEETET
+604 IDEEGNEQEIEDTET
-619 NNQDNEQYFDEI
+619 YNYDNEQYFDEI

-716 QSAASER
+716 QSAAPER
-723 HTEKRINV
+723 HNEKRINV

-754 EMTEITMDPI
+754 EMTEITLDPI

-785 MEALEISEIENE
+785 IEALEDTETAGET
-797 AKATPNTDM
+797 KATPNTDM
-806 ETLGDEE
+806 DTLGNEE

-818 KAIPNIDIEALED
+818 KVIPNIDIEALED
-831 EEAAGETKAI
+831 EEVAGETKAT
-841 PNIDIEALED
+841 PNTDMD
-851 TEAAGETKAIPNINI
+851 TLGNEEVA
-866 EIMEDTEAVGET
+866 
-878 KAIPNIDIEI
+878 
-888 MEDTEATGET
+888 GET
-898 KAIPNIEEELEKV
+898 KAIPNIEEELEKA

-981 GEPEE
+981 GEPEK
-986 LSEYEEPEVVTEKL
+986 LPEYEEPEVVTEKL

-1063 KENIISEE
+1063 EENIISEE
-1071 PEVLDEPLEE
+1071 PELLDEPLEE
-1081 TVGEPESDTID
+1081 TVGESESDTID
-1092 EFAAESTEPERE
+1092 EDAVESTEPEME
-1104 SIEKMKNEST
+1104 SLGKTENKPV
-1114 DELENESIE
+1114 DELENESTE
-1123 ESEINS
+1123 EFEINS

-1152 VEESEEEPIEDFEE
+1152 VEDSEDEPIEDIEESEDESVEDFEE
-1166 PEKDLVEE
+1166 PKEDLVEE
-1174 ELEEDSSENLN
+1174 ELQEDSSENLT
-1185 KYEPEETKKSEME
+1185 KDEPEETKKSEME
-1198 NVEIPELSAEMDKI
+1198 NVEMPEVSAEMDKI

-1258 SKEDSETK
+1258 SKEDSEAK

-1271 VDELDDNDE
+1271 VDGLDDNDE
-1280 VEDSKLKES
+1280 VEDSKLKGS
-1289 LDESE
+1289 LDKSE
-1294 EYVESESE
+1294 DYVESEPE
-1302 ENSELDNEIELEQE
+1302 E
-1316 DDSKSEEDS
+1316 
-1325 TVEEKEEA
+1325 VETAEKESES
-1333 TEEVEPSEQ
+1333 TEEVEPAEQ
-1342 KSEAAE
+1342 E
-1348 EVEPSEQKSDAVEE
+1348 SDAVEE
-1362 GRASEQETEPKSTEK
+1362 GKGSEQETEQKSAEK
-1377 ESGVKEEKYS
+1377 ESETKEEKDNS
-1387 LGTKIVTDEDMK
+1387 GTKIVTDEDMK

-1599 DVEQILDAAMKRAKH
+1599 DVEQILDAAIKRAKH

>member
-97 YQDFIELA
+97 YQDFVELA

-118 QKEKKAPIEKL
+118 QKAKKAPIGKL
-129 IEILEE
+129 IEILEK

-152 YHEAGDEESCVD
+152 YHEAGDEENCVD

-241 EEESVSVKITDEVID
+241 EKESVSVKIADEVID

-274 RKLKKPVM
+274 RKLKHPVI
-282 ESLHKSNDEKK
+282 ESIHKSNDEKK
-293 DEGESDKEDPA
+293 AEGE
-304 TNKSDNNLT
+304 
-313 EIKSDEVTL
+313 
-322 PDNEVVEENK
+322 
-332 DTFDSKEELN
+332 
-342 QQNRKI
+342 
-348 EKEAQ
+348 
-353 KENKSEQKEP
+353 SEQKEL
-363 EQKEP
+363 

-377 QEIFVKQNDPEMH
+377 QEIFVEQNDPEMH

-397 FEKDELN
+397 FEKDELE
-404 LESEENSEVKENSES
+404 LESEENSES

-424 VSENPESEENL
+424 VNKNLESEENL

-451 SSKEKSDYSAKETTD
+451 SSKEKSDYSAKEATD
-466 ESDDKL
+466 ESDGKL
-472 DAEKIAVESNSTEN
+472 DVEKIAVESDSTEN

-491 TETILDGND
+491 AETILDGKE
-500 NVDAIQGNDSDE
+500 NVDAIQENDSDE
-512 QSLSEE
+512 KSLSEE
-518 DNASNNESVTDDEEE
+518 DNASNNESITDDEE

-604 IDEEGNEQEIEETET
+604 IDEEGNEQEIEDTET
-619 NNQDNEQYFDEI
+619 YNYDNEQYFDEI

-716 QSAASER
+716 QSAAPER
-723 HTEKRINV
+723 HNEKRINV

-754 EMTEITMDPI
+754 EMTEITLDPI

-785 MEALEISEIENE
+785 IEALEDTETAGET
-797 AKATPNTDM
+797 KATPNTDM
-806 ETLGDEE
+806 DTLGNEE

-818 KAIPNIDIEALED
+818 KVIPNIDIEALED
-831 EEAAGETKAI
+831 EEVA
-841 PNIDIEALED
+841 
-851 TEAAGETKAIPNINI
+851 
-866 EIMEDTEAVGET
+866 
-878 KAIPNIDIEI
+878 
-888 MEDTEATGET
+888 GET
-898 KAIPNIEEELEKV
+898 KAIPNIEEELEKA

-986 LSEYEEPEVVTEKL
+986 LPEYEEPEVVTEKL

-1063 KENIISEE
+1063 EENIISEE
-1071 PEVLDEPLEE
+1071 PELLDEPLEE
-1081 TVGEPESDTID
+1081 TVGESESDTID
-1092 EFAAESTEPERE
+1092 EDAVESTEPEME
-1104 SIEKMKNEST
+1104 SLGKTENKPV
-1114 DELENESIE
+1114 DELENESTE
-1123 ESEINS
+1123 EFEINS

-1134 NESAETIEDYETI
+1134 NEFAETIEDYETI

-1152 VEESEEEPIEDFEE
+1152 VE
-1166 PEKDLVEE
+1166 
-1174 ELEEDSSENLN
+1174 DSSENLT
-1185 KYEPEETKKSEME
+1185 KDEPEETKKSDME
-1198 NVEIPELSAEMDKI
+1198 NVEMPEVSAEMDKI

-1258 SKEDSETK
+1258 SKEDSE
-1266 EDSES
+1266 S
-1271 VDELDDNDE
+1271 VDGLDDNDE
-1280 VEDSKLKES
+1280 VEDSKLKGS
-1289 LDESE
+1289 LDKSE
-1294 EYVESESE
+1294 DYVESEPE
-1302 ENSELDNEIELEQE
+1302 EVEPAEQE
-1316 DDSKSEEDS
+1316 SES
-1325 TVEEKEEA
+1325 
-1333 TEEVEPSEQ
+1333 TEEVEPAEQ
-1342 KSEAAE
+1342 E
-1348 EVEPSEQKSDAVEE
+1348 SDAVEE
-1362 GRASEQETEPKSTEK
+1362 GKGSEQETEQKSAEK
-1377 ESGVKEEKYS
+1377 ESETKEEKDNS
-1387 LGTKIVTDEDMK
+1387 GTKIVTDEDMK

-1516 TNDMLIVLEGGT
+1516 TNDMLIVLEGET

-1599 DVEQILDAAMKRAKH
+1599 DVEQILDAAIKRAKH
-1614 KLGRKIVGIFKA
+1614 KLGRKIVGIFKT

>member
-97 YQDFIELA
+97 YQDFVELA

-118 QKEKKAPIEKL
+118 QKAKKAPIGKL
-129 IEILEE
+129 IEILEK

-152 YHEAGDEESCVD
+152 YHEAGDEENCVD

-241 EEESVSVKITDEVID
+241 EKESVSVKIADEVID

-274 RKLKKPVM
+274 RKLKHPVI
-282 ESLHKSNDEKK
+282 ESIHKSNDEKK
-293 DEGESDKEDPA
+293 AEGE
-304 TNKSDNNLT
+304 
-313 EIKSDEVTL
+313 
-322 PDNEVVEENK
+322 
-332 DTFDSKEELN
+332 
-342 QQNRKI
+342 
-348 EKEAQ
+348 
-353 KENKSEQKEP
+353 SEQKEL
-363 EQKEP
+363 

-377 QEIFVKQNDPEMH
+377 QEIFVEQNDPEMH

-397 FEKDELN
+397 FEKDELE
-404 LESEENSEVKENSES
+404 LESEENSES

-424 VSENPESEENL
+424 VNKNLESEENL

-451 SSKEKSDYSAKETTD
+451 SSKEKSDYSAKEATD
-466 ESDDKL
+466 ESDGKL
-472 DAEKIAVESNSTEN
+472 DVEKIAVESDSTEN

-491 TETILDGND
+491 AETILDGKE
-500 NVDAIQGNDSDE
+500 NVDAIQENDSDE
-512 QSLSEE
+512 KSLSEE
-518 DNASNNESVTDDEEE
+518 DNASNNESITDDEE

-604 IDEEGNEQEIEETET
+604 IDEEGNEQEIEDTET
-619 NNQDNEQYFDEI
+619 YNYDNEQYFDEI

-716 QSAASER
+716 QSAAPER
-723 HTEKRINV
+723 HNEKRINV

-754 EMTEITMDPI
+754 EMTEITLDPI

-785 MEALEISEIENE
+785 IEALEDTETAGET
-797 AKATPNTDM
+797 KATPNTDM
-806 ETLGDEE
+806 DTLGNEE
-813 AVGET
+813 AVGETKVIPNIDIEALEDEEVAGET

-831 EEAAGETKAI
+831 EEVTGETKAT
-841 PNIDIEALED
+841 PNTDMD
-851 TEAAGETKAIPNINI
+851 TLGNEEVA
-866 EIMEDTEAVGET
+866 
-878 KAIPNIDIEI
+878 
-888 MEDTEATGET
+888 GET
-898 KAIPNIEEELEKV
+898 KAIPNIEEELEKA

-986 LSEYEEPEVVTEKL
+986 LPEYEEPEVVTEKL

-1063 KENIISEE
+1063 EENIISEE
-1071 PEVLDEPLEE
+1071 PELLDEPLEE
-1081 TVGEPESDTID
+1081 TVGESESDTID
-1092 EFAAESTEPERE
+1092 EDAVESTEPGME
-1104 SIEKMKNEST
+1104 SLGKTENKPV
-1114 DELENESIE
+1114 DELENESTE
-1123 ESEINS
+1123 EFEINS

-1152 VEESEEEPIEDFEE
+1152 VEDSEDEPIEDIEESEDESAEDFEE
-1166 PEKDLVEE
+1166 PKEDLVEE
-1174 ELEEDSSENLN
+1174 ELQEDSSENLT
-1185 KYEPEETKKSEME
+1185 KDEPEETKKSEME
-1198 NVEIPELSAEMDKI
+1198 NVEMPEVSAKMDKI

-1217 SMPEISIPELDIPK
+1217 SMPEISIPGLDIPK

-1258 SKEDSETK
+1258 SKEDSEAK

-1271 VDELDDNDE
+1271 VDGLDDNDE
-1280 VEDSKLKES
+1280 VEDSKLKGS
-1289 LDESE
+1289 LDKSE
-1294 EYVESESE
+1294 DYVESEPE
-1302 ENSELDNEIELEQE
+1302 EVEPAEQE
-1316 DDSKSEEDS
+1316 SES
-1325 TVEEKEEA
+1325 
-1333 TEEVEPSEQ
+1333 TEEVEPAEQ
-1342 KSEAAE
+1342 E
-1348 EVEPSEQKSDAVEE
+1348 SDAVEE
-1362 GRASEQETEPKSTEK
+1362 GKDSEQETEQKSAEK
-1377 ESGVKEEKYS
+1377 ESETKEEKDNS
-1387 LGTKIVTDEDMK
+1387 GTKIVTDEDMK

-1457 NAKRGRTGRRIAKV
+1457 NAKRGRAGRRIAKV

-1516 TNDMLIVLEGGT
+1516 TNDMLIVLEGET

-1599 DVEQILDAAMKRAKH
+1599 DVEQILDAAIKRAKH

>member
-97 YQDFIELA
+97 YQDFVELA

-118 QKEKKAPIEKL
+118 QKAKKAPIGKL
-129 IEILEE
+129 IEILEK

-152 YHEAGDEESCVD
+152 YHEAGDEENCVD

-241 EEESVSVKITDEVID
+241 EKESVSVKIADEVID

-274 RKLKKPVM
+274 RKLKHPVI
-282 ESLHKSNDEKK
+282 ESIHKSNDEKK
-293 DEGESDKEDPA
+293 AEGE
-304 TNKSDNNLT
+304 
-313 EIKSDEVTL
+313 
-322 PDNEVVEENK
+322 
-332 DTFDSKEELN
+332 
-342 QQNRKI
+342 
-348 EKEAQ
+348 
-353 KENKSEQKEP
+353 SEQKEL
-363 EQKEP
+363 

-377 QEIFVKQNDPEMH
+377 QEIFVEQNDPEMH

-397 FEKDELN
+397 FEKDELE
-404 LESEENSEVKENSES
+404 LESEENSES

-424 VSENPESEENL
+424 VNKNLESEENL

-451 SSKEKSDYSAKETTD
+451 SSKEKSDYSAKEATD
-466 ESDDKL
+466 ESDGKL
-472 DAEKIAVESNSTEN
+472 DVEKIAVESDSTEN

-491 TETILDGND
+491 AETILDGKE
-500 NVDAIQGNDSDE
+500 NVDAIQENDSDE
-512 QSLSEE
+512 KSLSEE
-518 DNASNNESVTDDEEE
+518 DNASNNESITDDEE

-604 IDEEGNEQEIEETET
+604 IDEEGNEQEIEDTET
-619 NNQDNEQYFDEI
+619 YNYDNEQYFDEI

-716 QSAASER
+716 QSAAPER
-723 HTEKRINV
+723 HNEKRINV

-754 EMTEITMDPI
+754 EMTEITLDPI

-785 MEALEISEIENE
+785 IEALEDTETAGET
-797 AKATPNTDM
+797 KATPNTDM
-806 ETLGDEE
+806 DTLGNEE

-818 KAIPNIDIEALED
+818 KVIPNIDIEALED
-831 EEAAGETKAI
+831 EEVTGETKAT
-841 PNIDIEALED
+841 PNTDMD
-851 TEAAGETKAIPNINI
+851 TLGNEEVA
-866 EIMEDTEAVGET
+866 
-878 KAIPNIDIEI
+878 
-888 MEDTEATGET
+888 GET
-898 KAIPNIEEELEKV
+898 KAIPNIEEELEKA

-981 GEPEE
+981 GEPEK
-986 LSEYEEPEVVTEKL
+986 LPEYEEPEVVTEKL

-1063 KENIISEE
+1063 EENIISEE
-1071 PEVLDEPLEE
+1071 PELLDEPLEE
-1081 TVGEPESDTID
+1081 TVGESESDTID
-1092 EFAAESTEPERE
+1092 EDAVESTELE
-1104 SIEKMKNEST
+1104 MKSLGKTENKPV
-1114 DELENESIE
+1114 DELENESTE
-1123 ESEINS
+1123 EFEINS

-1134 NESAETIEDYETI
+1134 NEYAETIEDYETI

-1152 VEESEEEPIEDFEE
+1152 VEDSEDEPIEDIEESEDESAEDFEE
-1166 PEKDLVEE
+1166 PKEDLVEE
-1174 ELEEDSSENLN
+1174 ELQEDSSENLT
-1185 KYEPEETKKSEME
+1185 KDEPEETKKSEME
-1198 NVEIPELSAEMDKI
+1198 NVEMLEVSAKMDKI

-1258 SKEDSETK
+1258 SKEDSEAK

-1271 VDELDDNDE
+1271 VDGMDDNDE
-1280 VEDSKLKES
+1280 VEDSKLKGS
-1289 LDESE
+1289 LDKSE
-1294 EYVESESE
+1294 DYVESEPE
-1302 ENSELDNEIELEQE
+1302 EVEPAEQE
-1316 DDSKSEEDS
+1316 SES
-1325 TVEEKEEA
+1325 
-1333 TEEVEPSEQ
+1333 TEEVEPAEQ
-1342 KSEAAE
+1342 E
-1348 EVEPSEQKSDAVEE
+1348 SDAVEE
-1362 GRASEQETEPKSTEK
+1362 GKGSEQETEQKSAEK
-1377 ESGVKEEKYS
+1377 ESETKEEKDNS
-1387 LGTKIVTDEDMK
+1387 GTKIVTDEDMK

-1457 NAKRGRTGRRIAKV
+1457 NAKRGRAGRRIAKV

-1516 TNDMLIVLEGGT
+1516 TNDMLIVLEGET

-1599 DVEQILDAAMKRAKH
+1599 DVEQILDAAIKRAKH

>member
-97 YQDFIELA
+97 YQDFVELA

-118 QKEKKAPIEKL
+118 QKAKKAPIGKL
-129 IEILEE
+129 IEILEK

-152 YHEAGDEESCVD
+152 YHEAGDEENCVD

-241 EEESVSVKITDEVID
+241 EKESVSVKIADEVID

-274 RKLKKPVM
+274 RKLKHPVI
-282 ESLHKSNDEKK
+282 ESIHKSNDEKK
-293 DEGESDKEDPA
+293 AEGE
-304 TNKSDNNLT
+304 
-313 EIKSDEVTL
+313 
-322 PDNEVVEENK
+322 
-332 DTFDSKEELN
+332 
-342 QQNRKI
+342 
-348 EKEAQ
+348 
-353 KENKSEQKEP
+353 SEQKEL
-363 EQKEP
+363 

-377 QEIFVKQNDPEMH
+377 QEIFVEQNDPEMH

-397 FEKDELN
+397 FEKDELE
-404 LESEENSEVKENSES
+404 LESEENSES

-424 VSENPESEENL
+424 VNKNLESEENL

-451 SSKEKSDYSAKETTD
+451 SSKEKSDYSAKEATD
-466 ESDDKL
+466 ESDGKL
-472 DAEKIAVESNSTEN
+472 DVEKIAVESDSTEN

-491 TETILDGND
+491 AETILDGKE
-500 NVDAIQGNDSDE
+500 NVDAIQENDSDE
-512 QSLSEE
+512 KSLSEE
-518 DNASNNESVTDDEEE
+518 DNASNNESITDDEE

-604 IDEEGNEQEIEETET
+604 IDEEGNEQEIEDTET
-619 NNQDNEQYFDEI
+619 YNYDNEQYFDEI

-716 QSAASER
+716 QSAAPER
-723 HTEKRINV
+723 HNEKRINV

-754 EMTEITMDPI
+754 EMTEITLDPI

-785 MEALEISEIENE
+785 IEALEDTETAGET
-797 AKATPNTDM
+797 KATPNTDM
-806 ETLGDEE
+806 DTLGNEE
-813 AVGET
+813 AVGETKVIPNIDIEALEDEEVAGET

-831 EEAAGETKAI
+831 EEVTGETKAT
-841 PNIDIEALED
+841 PNTDMD
-851 TEAAGETKAIPNINI
+851 TLGNEEVA
-866 EIMEDTEAVGET
+866 
-878 KAIPNIDIEI
+878 
-888 MEDTEATGET
+888 GET
-898 KAIPNIEEELEKV
+898 KAIPNIEEELEKA

-981 GEPEE
+981 GEPEK
-986 LSEYEEPEVVTEKL
+986 LPEYEEPEVVTEKL

-1063 KENIISEE
+1063 EENIISEE
-1071 PEVLDEPLEE
+1071 PELLDEPLEE
-1081 TVGEPESDTID
+1081 TVGESESDTID
-1092 EFAAESTEPERE
+1092 EDAVESTEPE
-1104 SIEKMKNEST
+1104 MKSLGKTENKPV
-1114 DELENESIE
+1114 DELENESTE
-1123 ESEINS
+1123 EFEINS

-1134 NESAETIEDYETI
+1134 NEYAETIEDYETI

-1152 VEESEEEPIEDFEE
+1152 VEDSEDEPIEDIEESEDESAEDFEE
-1166 PEKDLVEE
+1166 PKEDLVEE
-1174 ELEEDSSENLN
+1174 ELQEDSSENLT
-1185 KYEPEETKKSEME
+1185 KDEPEETKKSEME
-1198 NVEIPELSAEMDKI
+1198 NVEMPEVSAKMDKI

-1258 SKEDSETK
+1258 SKEDSEAK

-1271 VDELDDNDE
+1271 VDGMDDNDE
-1280 VEDSKLKES
+1280 VEDSKLKGS
-1289 LDESE
+1289 LDKSE
-1294 EYVESESE
+1294 DYVESEPE
-1302 ENSELDNEIELEQE
+1302 EVEPAEQE
-1316 DDSKSEEDS
+1316 SES
-1325 TVEEKEEA
+1325 
-1333 TEEVEPSEQ
+1333 TEEVEPAEQ
-1342 KSEAAE
+1342 E
-1348 EVEPSEQKSDAVEE
+1348 SDAVEE
-1362 GRASEQETEPKSTEK
+1362 GKGSEQETEQKSAEK
-1377 ESGVKEEKYS
+1377 ESETKEEKDNS
-1387 LGTKIVTDEDMK
+1387 GTKIVTDEDMK

-1457 NAKRGRTGRRIAKV
+1457 NAKRGRAGRRIAKV

-1516 TNDMLIVLEGGT
+1516 TNDMLIVLEGET

-1599 DVEQILDAAMKRAKH
+1599 DVEQILDAAIKRAKH

>member
-97 YQDFIELA
+97 YQDFVELA

-118 QKEKKAPIEKL
+118 QKAKKAPIGKL
-129 IEILEE
+129 IEILEK

-215 DERKENKQAGD
+215 DDRKENKQAGD

-241 EEESVSVKITDEVID
+241 EEESVSVKIADEVID

-274 RKLKKPVM
+274 RKLKHPVI
-282 ESLHKSNDEKK
+282 ESIHKSNDEKK
-293 DEGESDKEDPA
+293 AEGE
-304 TNKSDNNLT
+304 L
-313 EIKSDEVTL
+313 
-322 PDNEVVEENK
+322 
-332 DTFDSKEELN
+332 
-342 QQNRKI
+342 
-348 EKEAQ
+348 
-353 KENKSEQKEP
+353 

-397 FEKDELN
+397 FEKDELE
-404 LESEENSEVKENSES
+404 LESEGNSES

-424 VSENPESEENL
+424 VNKNLESEENL

-451 SSKEKSDYSAKETTD
+451 SYKEKSDYSAKETTD
-466 ESDDKL
+466 ESDGKL
-472 DAEKIAVESNSTEN
+472 DVEKIAVESDSTEN

-491 TETILDGND
+491 AETIFDGKE
-500 NVDAIQGNDSDE
+500 NVDAIQENDSDE
-512 QSLSEE
+512 KSLSEE
-518 DNASNNESVTDDEEE
+518 DNASNNESITDDEE

-604 IDEEGNEQEIEETET
+604 IDEEGHEQEIEETET

-716 QSAASER
+716 QSTAPER
-723 HTEKRINV
+723 HNEKRINV

-754 EMTEITMDPI
+754 EMTEITLDPI

-777 TNEIPNFD
+777 TNEIPKF
-785 MEALEISEIENE
+785 
-797 AKATPNTDM
+797 
-806 ETLGDEE
+806 
-813 AVGET
+813 
-818 KAIPNIDIEALED
+818 
-831 EEAAGETKAI
+831 
-841 PNIDIEALED
+841 DIEALED
-851 TEAAGETKAIPNINI
+851 TETAGETKATPNTD
-866 EIMEDTEAVGET
+866 MDTLGNEEVA
-878 KAIPNIDIEI
+878 
-888 MEDTEATGET
+888 GET
-898 KAIPNIEEELEKV
+898 KAIPNIEEELEKA

-986 LSEYEEPEVVTEKL
+986 LPEYEEPEVVTEKL

-1063 KENIISEE
+1063 EKNIISEE
-1071 PEVLDEPLEE
+1071 PELLDEPLEE
-1081 TVGEPESDTID
+1081 TVGESESDTID
-1092 EFAAESTEPERE
+1092 EDAVESTEPGME
-1104 SIEKMKNEST
+1104 SLGKTENKPV
-1114 DELENESIE
+1114 DELENESTE
-1123 ESEINS
+1123 EFEINS

-1152 VEESEEEPIEDFEE
+1152 VEDSEDEPIEDIEESEDESAEDFEE
-1166 PEKDLVEE
+1166 PKEDLVEE
-1174 ELEEDSSENLN
+1174 ELQEDSSENLT
-1185 KYEPEETKKSEME
+1185 KDEPEETKKSEME
-1198 NVEIPELSAEMDKI
+1198 NVEMPEVSAKMDKI

-1217 SMPEISIPELDIPK
+1217 SMPEISIPGLDIPK

-1258 SKEDSETK
+1258 SKEDSEAK

-1271 VDELDDNDE
+1271 VDGLDDNDE
-1280 VEDSKLKES
+1280 VEDSKLKGS
-1289 LDESE
+1289 LDKSE
-1294 EYVESESE
+1294 DYVESEPE
-1302 ENSELDNEIELEQE
+1302 EVEPAEQE
-1316 DDSKSEEDS
+1316 SES
-1325 TVEEKEEA
+1325 
-1333 TEEVEPSEQ
+1333 TEEVEPAEQ
-1342 KSEAAE
+1342 E
-1348 EVEPSEQKSDAVEE
+1348 SDAVEE
-1362 GRASEQETEPKSTEK
+1362 GKDSEQETEQKSAEK
-1377 ESGVKEEKYS
+1377 ESETKEEKDNS
-1387 LGTKIVTDEDMK
+1387 GTKIVTDEDMK

-1457 NAKRGRTGRRIAKV
+1457 NAKRGRAGRRIAKV

-1516 TNDMLIVLEGGT
+1516 TNDMLIVLEGET

-1599 DVEQILDAAMKRAKH
+1599 DVEQILDAAIKRAKH
-1614 KLGRKIVGIFKA
+1614 KLGRKIVGIFKT

>member
-53 AKQYDKAKQALI
+53 AKQYEKAKQALI

-97 YQDFIELA
+97 YQDFVELA

-118 QKEKKAPIEKL
+118 QKAKKAPIGKL
-129 IEILEE
+129 IEILEK

-215 DERKENKQAGD
+215 DDRKENKQAGD

-241 EEESVSVKITDEVID
+241 EEESVSVKIADEVID

-274 RKLKKPVM
+274 RKLKHPVI
-282 ESLHKSNDEKK
+282 ESIHKSNDEKK
-293 DEGESDKEDPA
+293 AEGE
-304 TNKSDNNLT
+304 L
-313 EIKSDEVTL
+313 
-322 PDNEVVEENK
+322 
-332 DTFDSKEELN
+332 
-342 QQNRKI
+342 
-348 EKEAQ
+348 
-353 KENKSEQKEP
+353 

-397 FEKDELN
+397 FEKDELE
-404 LESEENSEVKENSES
+404 LESEGNSES

-424 VSENPESEENL
+424 VNKNLESEENL

-466 ESDDKL
+466 ESDGKL
-472 DAEKIAVESNSTEN
+472 DVEKIAVESDSTEN

-491 TETILDGND
+491 AETIFDGKE
-500 NVDAIQGNDSDE
+500 NVDAIQENDSDE
-512 QSLSEE
+512 KSLSEE
-518 DNASNNESVTDDEEE
+518 DNASNNESITDDEE

-604 IDEEGNEQEIEETET
+604 IDEEGHEQEIEETET

-716 QSAASER
+716 QSTAPER
-723 HTEKRINV
+723 HNEKRINV

-754 EMTEITMDPI
+754 EMTEITLDPI

-777 TNEIPNFD
+777 TNEIPKFD
-785 MEALEISEIENE
+785 IEALEDTETAGET
-797 AKATPNTDM
+797 KATPNTDM
-806 ETLGDEE
+806 DTLGNEE
-813 AVGET
+813 AVGETKVIPNIDIEALEDEEVAGET

-831 EEAAGETKAI
+831 EKVTGETKAT
-841 PNIDIEALED
+841 PNTDMD
-851 TEAAGETKAIPNINI
+851 TLGNEEVA
-866 EIMEDTEAVGET
+866 
-878 KAIPNIDIEI
+878 
-888 MEDTEATGET
+888 GET
-898 KAIPNIEEELEKV
+898 KAIPNIEEELEKA

-986 LSEYEEPEVVTEKL
+986 LPEYEEPEVVTEKL

-1063 KENIISEE
+1063 EKNIISEE
-1071 PEVLDEPLEE
+1071 PELLDEPLEE
-1081 TVGEPESDTID
+1081 TVGESESDTID
-1092 EFAAESTEPERE
+1092 EDAVESTEPGME
-1104 SIEKMKNEST
+1104 SLGKTENKPV
-1114 DELENESIE
+1114 DELENESTE
-1123 ESEINS
+1123 EFEINS

-1152 VEESEEEPIEDFEE
+1152 VEDSEDEPIEDIEESEDESAEDFEE
-1166 PEKDLVEE
+1166 PKEDLVEE
-1174 ELEEDSSENLN
+1174 ELQEDSSENLT
-1185 KYEPEETKKSEME
+1185 KDEPEETKKSEME
-1198 NVEIPELSAEMDKI
+1198 NVEMPEVSAKMDKI

-1217 SMPEISIPELDIPK
+1217 SMPEISIPGLDIPK

-1258 SKEDSETK
+1258 SKEDSEAK

-1271 VDELDDNDE
+1271 VDGLDDNDE
-1280 VEDSKLKES
+1280 VEDSKLKGS
-1289 LDESE
+1289 LDKSE
-1294 EYVESESE
+1294 DYVESEPE
-1302 ENSELDNEIELEQE
+1302 EVEPAEQE
-1316 DDSKSEEDS
+1316 SES
-1325 TVEEKEEA
+1325 
-1333 TEEVEPSEQ
+1333 TEEVEPAEQ
-1342 KSEAAE
+1342 E
-1348 EVEPSEQKSDAVEE
+1348 SDAVEE
-1362 GRASEQETEPKSTEK
+1362 GKDSEQETEQKSAEK
-1377 ESGVKEEKYS
+1377 ESETKEEKDNS
-1387 LGTKIVTDEDMK
+1387 GTKIVTDEDMK

-1457 NAKRGRTGRRIAKV
+1457 NAKRGRAGRRIAKV

-1516 TNDMLIVLEGGT
+1516 TNDMLIVLEGET

-1548 ILIKTYNVK
+1548 ILIKNYNVK

-1599 DVEQILDAAMKRAKH
+1599 DVEQILDAAIKRAKH
-1614 KLGRKIVGIFKA
+1614 KLGRKIVGIFKT

>member
-97 YQDFIELA
+97 YQDFVELA

-118 QKEKKAPIEKL
+118 QKAKKAPIGKL
-129 IEILEE
+129 IEILEK

-152 YHEAGDEESCVD
+152 YHEAGDEENCVD

-241 EEESVSVKITDEVID
+241 EKESVSVKIADEVID

-274 RKLKKPVM
+274 RKLKHPVI
-282 ESLHKSNDEKK
+282 ESIHKSNDEKK
-293 DEGESDKEDPA
+293 AEGE
-304 TNKSDNNLT
+304 
-313 EIKSDEVTL
+313 
-322 PDNEVVEENK
+322 
-332 DTFDSKEELN
+332 
-342 QQNRKI
+342 
-348 EKEAQ
+348 
-353 KENKSEQKEP
+353 SEQKEL
-363 EQKEP
+363 

-377 QEIFVKQNDPEMH
+377 QEIFVEQNDPEMH

-397 FEKDELN
+397 FEKDELE
-404 LESEENSEVKENSES
+404 LESEENSES

-424 VSENPESEENL
+424 VNKNLESEENL

-451 SSKEKSDYSAKETTD
+451 SSKEKSDYSAKEATD
-466 ESDDKL
+466 ESDGKL
-472 DAEKIAVESNSTEN
+472 DVEKIAVESDSTEN

-491 TETILDGND
+491 AETILDGKE
-500 NVDAIQGNDSDE
+500 NVDAIQENDSDE
-512 QSLSEE
+512 KSLSEE
-518 DNASNNESVTDDEEE
+518 DNASNNESITDDEE

-604 IDEEGNEQEIEETET
+604 IDEEGNEQEIEDTET
-619 NNQDNEQYFDEI
+619 YNYDNEQYFDEI

-716 QSAASER
+716 QSAAPER
-723 HTEKRINV
+723 HNEKRINV

-754 EMTEITMDPI
+754 EMTEITLDPI

-785 MEALEISEIENE
+785 IEALEDTETAGET
-797 AKATPNTDM
+797 KATPNTDM
-806 ETLGDEE
+806 DTLGNEE
-813 AVGET
+813 AVGETKVIPNIDIEALEDEEVAGET

-831 EEAAGETKAI
+831 EEVTGETKAT
-841 PNIDIEALED
+841 PNTDMD
-851 TEAAGETKAIPNINI
+851 TLGNEEVA
-866 EIMEDTEAVGET
+866 
-878 KAIPNIDIEI
+878 
-888 MEDTEATGET
+888 GET
-898 KAIPNIEEELEKV
+898 KAIPNIEEELEKA

-981 GEPEE
+981 GEPEK
-986 LSEYEEPEVVTEKL
+986 LPEYEEPEVVTEKL

-1063 KENIISEE
+1063 EENIISEE
-1071 PEVLDEPLEE
+1071 PELLDEPLEE
-1081 TVGEPESDTID
+1081 TVGESESDTID
-1092 EFAAESTEPERE
+1092 EDAVESTEPE
-1104 SIEKMKNEST
+1104 MKSLGKTENKPV
-1114 DELENESIE
+1114 DELENESTE
-1123 ESEINS
+1123 EFEINS

-1134 NESAETIEDYETI
+1134 NEYAETIEDYETI

-1152 VEESEEEPIEDFEE
+1152 VEDSEDEPIEDIEESEDESAEDFEE
-1166 PEKDLVEE
+1166 PKEDLVEE
-1174 ELEEDSSENLN
+1174 ELQEDSSENLT
-1185 KYEPEETKKSEME
+1185 KDEPEETKKSEME
-1198 NVEIPELSAEMDKI
+1198 NVEMLEVSAEMDKI

-1258 SKEDSETK
+1258 SKEDSEAK

-1271 VDELDDNDE
+1271 VDGMDDNDE
-1280 VEDSKLKES
+1280 VEDSKLKGS
-1289 LDESE
+1289 LDKSE
-1294 EYVESESE
+1294 DYVESEPE
-1302 ENSELDNEIELEQE
+1302 EVEPAEQE
-1316 DDSKSEEDS
+1316 SES
-1325 TVEEKEEA
+1325 
-1333 TEEVEPSEQ
+1333 TEEVEPAEQ
-1342 KSEAAE
+1342 E
-1348 EVEPSEQKSDAVEE
+1348 SDAVEE
-1362 GRASEQETEPKSTEK
+1362 GKGSEQETEQKSAEK
-1377 ESGVKEEKYS
+1377 ESETKEEKDNS
-1387 LGTKIVTDEDMK
+1387 GTKIVTDEDMK

-1418 EKLVKEFVPD
+1418 EKLVKELVPD

-1516 TNDMLIVLEGGT
+1516 TNDMLIVLEGET

-1599 DVEQILDAAMKRAKH
+1599 DVEQILDAAIKRAKH
-1614 KLGRKIVGIFKA
+1614 KLGRKIVGIFKT

>member
-97 YQDFIELA
+97 YQDFVELA

-118 QKEKKAPIEKL
+118 QKAKKAPIGKL
-129 IEILEE
+129 IEILEK

-241 EEESVSVKITDEVID
+241 EKESVSVKIADEVID

-274 RKLKKPVM
+274 RKLKHPVI
-282 ESLHKSNDEKK
+282 ESIHKSNDEKK
-293 DEGESDKEDPA
+293 AEGE
-304 TNKSDNNLT
+304 
-313 EIKSDEVTL
+313 
-322 PDNEVVEENK
+322 
-332 DTFDSKEELN
+332 
-342 QQNRKI
+342 
-348 EKEAQ
+348 
-353 KENKSEQKEP
+353 SEQKEL
-363 EQKEP
+363 

-397 FEKDELN
+397 FEKDELE
-404 LESEENSEVKENSES
+404 LESEENSES

-424 VSENPESEENL
+424 VNKNSESEENPEVNKNLESEENL

-451 SSKEKSDYSAKETTD
+451 SSKEKSDYSAKEATD
-466 ESDDKL
+466 ESDGKL
-472 DAEKIAVESNSTEN
+472 DVEKIAVESDSTEN

-491 TETILDGND
+491 AETIFDGKE
-500 NVDAIQGNDSDE
+500 NVDAIQENDSDE
-512 QSLSEE
+512 KSLSEE
-518 DNASNNESVTDDEEE
+518 DNASNNESITDDEE

-716 QSAASER
+716 QSAAPER
-723 HTEKRINV
+723 HNEKRINV

-754 EMTEITMDPI
+754 EMTEITLDPI

-785 MEALEISEIENE
+785 IEALEDTETEGE
-797 AKATPNTDM
+797 TKATPNTDM
-806 ETLGDEE
+806 DTLGNEE

-818 KAIPNIDIEALED
+818 KVIPNIDIEALED
-831 EEAAGETKAI
+831 EEVA
-841 PNIDIEALED
+841 
-851 TEAAGETKAIPNINI
+851 
-866 EIMEDTEAVGET
+866 
-878 KAIPNIDIEI
+878 
-888 MEDTEATGET
+888 GET
-898 KAIPNIEEELEKV
+898 KAIPNIEEELEKA

-981 GEPEE
+981 GEPEK
-986 LSEYEEPEVVTEKL
+986 LPEYEEPEVVTEKL

-1063 KENIISEE
+1063 EENIISEE
-1071 PEVLDEPLEE
+1071 PELLDEPLEE
-1081 TVGEPESDTID
+1081 TVGESESDTID
-1092 EFAAESTEPERE
+1092 EDAVESTEPEME
-1104 SIEKMKNEST
+1104 SLGKTENKPV
-1114 DELENESIE
+1114 DELENESTE
-1123 ESEINS
+1123 EFEINS

-1134 NESAETIEDYETI
+1134 NEFAETIEDYETI

-1152 VEESEEEPIEDFEE
+1152 VE
-1166 PEKDLVEE
+1166 
-1174 ELEEDSSENLN
+1174 DSSENLT
-1185 KYEPEETKKSEME
+1185 KDEPEETKKSDME
-1198 NVEIPELSAEMDKI
+1198 NVEMPEVSAEMDKI

-1258 SKEDSETK
+1258 SKEDSE
-1266 EDSES
+1266 S
-1271 VDELDDNDE
+1271 VDGLDDNDE
-1280 VEDSKLKES
+1280 VEDSKLKGS
-1289 LDESE
+1289 LDKSE
-1294 EYVESESE
+1294 DYVESEP
-1302 ENSELDNEIELEQE
+1302 
-1316 DDSKSEEDS
+1316 
-1325 TVEEKEEA
+1325 
-1333 TEEVEPSEQ
+1333 EEVEPAEQ
-1342 KSEAAE
+1342 E
-1348 EVEPSEQKSDAVEE
+1348 SDAVEE
-1362 GRASEQETEPKSTEK
+1362 GKGSEQETEQKSAEK
-1377 ESGVKEEKYS
+1377 ESETKEEKDNS
-1387 LGTKIVTDEDMK
+1387 GTKIVTDEDMK

-1457 NAKRGRTGRRIAKV
+1457 NAKRGRAGRRIAKV

-1516 TNDMLIVLEGGT
+1516 TNDMLIGLEGET

-1599 DVEQILDAAMKRAKH
+1599 DVEQILDAAIKRAKH
-1614 KLGRKIVGIFKA
+1614 KLGRKIVGIFKT

>member
-97 YQDFIELA
+97 YQDFVELA

-118 QKEKKAPIEKL
+118 QKAKKAPIGKL
-129 IEILEE
+129 IEILEK

-152 YHEAGDEESCVD
+152 YHEAGDEEGCVD

-241 EEESVSVKITDEVID
+241 EKESVSVKIADEVID

-274 RKLKKPVM
+274 RKLKHPVI
-282 ESLHKSNDEKK
+282 ESIHKSNDEKK
-293 DEGESDKEDPA
+293 AEGE
-304 TNKSDNNLT
+304 
-313 EIKSDEVTL
+313 
-322 PDNEVVEENK
+322 
-332 DTFDSKEELN
+332 
-342 QQNRKI
+342 
-348 EKEAQ
+348 
-353 KENKSEQKEP
+353 SEQKEL
-363 EQKEP
+363 

-377 QEIFVKQNDPEMH
+377 QEIFVEQNDPEMH

-397 FEKDELN
+397 FEKDELE
-404 LESEENSEVKENSES
+404 LESEENSES

-424 VSENPESEENL
+424 VNKNLESEENL

-451 SSKEKSDYSAKETTD
+451 SSKEKSDYSAKEATD
-466 ESDDKL
+466 ESDGKL
-472 DAEKIAVESNSTEN
+472 DVEKIAVESDSTEN

-491 TETILDGND
+491 AETILDGKE
-500 NVDAIQGNDSDE
+500 NVDAIQENDSDE
-512 QSLSEE
+512 KSLSEE
-518 DNASNNESVTDDEEE
+518 DNASNNESITDDEE

-604 IDEEGNEQEIEETET
+604 IDEEGNEQEIEDTET
-619 NNQDNEQYFDEI
+619 YNYDNEQYFDEI

-716 QSAASER
+716 QSAAPER
-723 HTEKRINV
+723 HNEKRINV

-754 EMTEITMDPI
+754 EMTEITLDPI

-785 MEALEISEIENE
+785 IEALEDTETAGET
-797 AKATPNTDM
+797 KATPNTDM
-806 ETLGDEE
+806 DTLGNEE

-818 KAIPNIDIEALED
+818 KVIPNIDIEALED
-831 EEAAGETKAI
+831 EEVTGETKAT
-841 PNIDIEALED
+841 PNTDMD
-851 TEAAGETKAIPNINI
+851 TLGNEEVA
-866 EIMEDTEAVGET
+866 
-878 KAIPNIDIEI
+878 
-888 MEDTEATGET
+888 GET
-898 KAIPNIEEELEKV
+898 KAIPNIEEELEKA

-981 GEPEE
+981 GEPEK
-986 LSEYEEPEVVTEKL
+986 LPEYEEPEVVTEKL

-1063 KENIISEE
+1063 EENIISEE
-1071 PEVLDEPLEE
+1071 PELLDEPLEE
-1081 TVGEPESDTID
+1081 TVGESESDTID
-1092 EFAAESTEPERE
+1092 EDAVESTEPE
-1104 SIEKMKNEST
+1104 MKSLGKTENKPV
-1114 DELENESIE
+1114 DELENESTE
-1123 ESEINS
+1123 EFEINS

-1134 NESAETIEDYETI
+1134 NEYAETIEDYETI

-1152 VEESEEEPIEDFEE
+1152 VEDSEDEPIEDIEESEDESAEDFEE
-1166 PEKDLVEE
+1166 PKEDLVEE
-1174 ELEEDSSENLN
+1174 ELQEDSSENLT
-1185 KYEPEETKKSEME
+1185 KDEPEETKKSEME
-1198 NVEIPELSAEMDKI
+1198 NVEMLEVSAEMDKI

-1258 SKEDSETK
+1258 SKEDSEAK

-1271 VDELDDNDE
+1271 VDGMDDNDE
-1280 VEDSKLKES
+1280 VEDSKLKGS
-1289 LDESE
+1289 LDKSE
-1294 EYVESESE
+1294 DYVESEPEEVEPAEHESE
-1302 ENSELDNEIELEQE
+1302 S
-1316 DDSKSEEDS
+1316 
-1325 TVEEKEEA
+1325 
-1333 TEEVEPSEQ
+1333 TEEVEPAEQ
-1342 KSEAAE
+1342 E
-1348 EVEPSEQKSDAVEE
+1348 SDAVEE
-1362 GRASEQETEPKSTEK
+1362 GKGSEQETEQKSAEK
-1377 ESGVKEEKYS
+1377 ESETKEEKDNS
-1387 LGTKIVTDEDMK
+1387 GTKIVTDEDMK

-1516 TNDMLIVLEGGT
+1516 TNDMLIVLEGET

-1599 DVEQILDAAMKRAKH
+1599 DVEQILDAAIKRAKH
-1614 KLGRKIVGIFKA
+1614 KLGRKIVGIFKT

>member
-97 YQDFIELA
+97 YQDFVELA

-118 QKEKKAPIEKL
+118 QKAKKAPIGKL
-129 IEILEE
+129 IEILEK

-152 YHEAGDEESCVD
+152 YHEAGDEENCVD

-241 EEESVSVKITDEVID
+241 EKESVSVKIADEVID

-274 RKLKKPVM
+274 RKLKHPVI
-282 ESLHKSNDEKK
+282 ESIHKSNDEKK
-293 DEGESDKEDPA
+293 AEGE
-304 TNKSDNNLT
+304 
-313 EIKSDEVTL
+313 
-322 PDNEVVEENK
+322 
-332 DTFDSKEELN
+332 
-342 QQNRKI
+342 
-348 EKEAQ
+348 
-353 KENKSEQKEP
+353 SEQKEL
-363 EQKEP
+363 

-377 QEIFVKQNDPEMH
+377 QEIFVEQNDPEMH

-397 FEKDELN
+397 FEKDELE
-404 LESEENSEVKENSES
+404 LESEENSES

-424 VSENPESEENL
+424 VNKNLESEENL

-451 SSKEKSDYSAKETTD
+451 SSKEKSDYSAKEATD
-466 ESDDKL
+466 ESDGKL
-472 DAEKIAVESNSTEN
+472 DVEKIAVESDSTEN

-491 TETILDGND
+491 AETILDGKE
-500 NVDAIQGNDSDE
+500 NVDAIQENDSDE
-512 QSLSEE
+512 KSLSEE
-518 DNASNNESVTDDEEE
+518 DNASNNESITDDEE

-585 FEKINPDYKRIQS
+585 FEKINPNYKRIQS

-604 IDEEGNEQEIEETET
+604 IDEEGNEQEIEDTET
-619 NNQDNEQYFDEI
+619 YNYDNEQYFDEI

-716 QSAASER
+716 QSAAPER
-723 HTEKRINV
+723 HNEKRINV

-754 EMTEITMDPI
+754 EMTEITLDPI

-785 MEALEISEIENE
+785 IEALEDTETAGET
-797 AKATPNTDM
+797 KATPNTDM
-806 ETLGDEE
+806 DTLGNEE

-818 KAIPNIDIEALED
+818 KVIPNIDIEALED
-831 EEAAGETKAI
+831 EEVA
-841 PNIDIEALED
+841 
-851 TEAAGETKAIPNINI
+851 
-866 EIMEDTEAVGET
+866 
-878 KAIPNIDIEI
+878 
-888 MEDTEATGET
+888 GET
-898 KAIPNIEEELEKV
+898 KAIPNIEEELEKA

-986 LSEYEEPEVVTEKL
+986 LPEYEEPEVVTEKL

-1063 KENIISEE
+1063 EENIISEE
-1071 PEVLDEPLEE
+1071 PELLDEPLEE
-1081 TVGEPESDTID
+1081 TVGESESDTID
-1092 EFAAESTEPERE
+1092 EDAVESTEPEME
-1104 SIEKMKNEST
+1104 SLGKTENKPV
-1114 DELENESIE
+1114 DELENESTE
-1123 ESEINS
+1123 EFEINS

-1134 NESAETIEDYETI
+1134 NEFAETIEDYETI

-1152 VEESEEEPIEDFEE
+1152 VE
-1166 PEKDLVEE
+1166 
-1174 ELEEDSSENLN
+1174 DSSENLT
-1185 KYEPEETKKSEME
+1185 KDEPEETKKSDME
-1198 NVEIPELSAEMDKI
+1198 NVEMPEVSAEMDKI

-1258 SKEDSETK
+1258 SKEDSE
-1266 EDSES
+1266 S
-1271 VDELDDNDE
+1271 VDGLDDNDE
-1280 VEDSKLKES
+1280 VEDSKLKGS
-1289 LDESE
+1289 LDKSE
-1294 EYVESESE
+1294 DYVESEP
-1302 ENSELDNEIELEQE
+1302 
-1316 DDSKSEEDS
+1316 
-1325 TVEEKEEA
+1325 
-1333 TEEVEPSEQ
+1333 EEVEPAEQ
-1342 KSEAAE
+1342 E
-1348 EVEPSEQKSDAVEE
+1348 SDAVEE
-1362 GRASEQETEPKSTEK
+1362 GKGSEQETEQKSAEK
-1377 ESGVKEEKYS
+1377 ESETKEEKDNS
-1387 LGTKIVTDEDMK
+1387 GTKIVTDEDMK

-1516 TNDMLIVLEGGT
+1516 TNDMLIVLEGET

-1599 DVEQILDAAMKRAKH
+1599 DVEQILDAAIKRAKH
-1614 KLGRKIVGIFKA
+1614 KLGRKIVGIFKT

>member
-97 YQDFIELA
+97 YQDFVELA

-118 QKEKKAPIEKL
+118 QKAKKAPIGKL
-129 IEILEE
+129 IEILEK

-215 DERKENKQAGD
+215 DDRKENKQAGD

-241 EEESVSVKITDEVID
+241 EEESVSVKIADEVID

-274 RKLKKPVM
+274 RKLKHPVI
-282 ESLHKSNDEKK
+282 ESIHKSNDEKK
-293 DEGESDKEDPA
+293 AEGES
-304 TNKSDNNLT
+304 
-313 EIKSDEVTL
+313 
-322 PDNEVVEENK
+322 
-332 DTFDSKEELN
+332 
-342 QQNRKI
+342 
-348 EKEAQ
+348 
-353 KENKSEQKEP
+353 

-397 FEKDELN
+397 FEKDELE
-404 LESEENSEVKENSES
+404 LESEENSES

-424 VSENPESEENL
+424 VNKNLESEENL

-451 SSKEKSDYSAKETTD
+451 SSKEKSDYSAKEATD
-466 ESDDKL
+466 ESDGKL
-472 DAEKIAVESNSTEN
+472 DVEKIAVESDSTEN

-491 TETILDGND
+491 AETIFDGKE
-500 NVDAIQGNDSDE
+500 NVDAIQENDSDE
-512 QSLSEE
+512 KSLSEE
-518 DNASNNESVTDDEEE
+518 DNASNNESITDDEE
-533 DQIVKKQN
+533 DQIFKKQN
-541 TGQLSIEEVL
+541 AGQLSIEEVL

-604 IDEEGNEQEIEETET
+604 IDEEENEQEIEDTET
-619 NNQDNEQYFDEI
+619 NNQDNDQHFDEI
-631 EISNQGKEIQH
+631 ETSNQGKEIQH

-716 QSAASER
+716 RSAAPER
-723 HTEKRINV
+723 HNEKRINV

-754 EMTEITMDPI
+754 EMTEITLDPI

-785 MEALEISEIENE
+785 IEALEDTETAGET
-797 AKATPNTDM
+797 KATPNTDM
-806 ETLGDEE
+806 DTLGNEE

-818 KAIPNIDIEALED
+818 K
-831 EEAAGETKAI
+831 
-841 PNIDIEALED
+841 
-851 TEAAGETKAIPNINI
+851 
-866 EIMEDTEAVGET
+866 V
-878 KAIPNIDIEI
+878 
-888 MEDTEATGET
+888 
-898 KAIPNIEEELEKV
+898 IPNIEEELEKA

-981 GEPEE
+981 GEPED
-986 LSEYEEPEVVTEKL
+986 LPEYEEPEVVTEKL

-1050 ERPKSISDLVKEA
+1050 ERPKSINDLVKEA
-1063 KENIISEE
+1063 EENIISEE
-1071 PEVLDEPLEE
+1071 PELLDEPLEE
-1081 TVGEPESDTID
+1081 TVGESESDTID
-1092 EFAAESTEPERE
+1092 EDAVESTEPEME
-1104 SIEKMKNEST
+1104 SLGKTENKPV
-1114 DELENESIE
+1114 DELENESTE
-1123 ESEINS
+1123 EFEINS

-1152 VEESEEEPIEDFEE
+1152 VEDSEDEPIEDIEESEDESVEDFEE
-1166 PEKDLVEE
+1166 PKEDLVEE
-1174 ELEEDSSENLN
+1174 ELQEDSSENLT
-1185 KYEPEETKKSEME
+1185 KDEPEETKKSEME
-1198 NVEIPELSAEMDKI
+1198 NVEMPEVSAEMDKI

-1258 SKEDSETK
+1258 SKEDSEAK

-1271 VDELDDNDE
+1271 VDGMDDNDE

-1294 EYVESESE
+1294 DYVESEP
-1302 ENSELDNEIELEQE
+1302 
-1316 DDSKSEEDS
+1316 
-1325 TVEEKEEA
+1325 
-1333 TEEVEPSEQ
+1333 EEVEPAEQ
-1342 KSEAAE
+1342 E
-1348 EVEPSEQKSDAVEE
+1348 SDAVEE
-1362 GRASEQETEPKSTEK
+1362 CKGSEQETEQETEQKSAEK
-1377 ESGVKEEKYS
+1377 ESETKEEKDNS
-1387 LGTKIVTDEDMK
+1387 GTKIVTDEDMK

-1516 TNDMLIVLEGGT
+1516 TNDMLIVLEGET

-1599 DVEQILDAAMKRAKH
+1599 DVEQILDAAIKRAKH

>member
-97 YQDFIELA
+97 YQDFVELA

-118 QKEKKAPIEKL
+118 QKAKKAPIGKL
-129 IEILEE
+129 IEILEK

-152 YHEAGDEESCVD
+152 YHEAGDEENCVD

-241 EEESVSVKITDEVID
+241 EKESVSVKIADEVID

-274 RKLKKPVM
+274 RKLKHPVI
-282 ESLHKSNDEKK
+282 ESIHKSNDEKK
-293 DEGESDKEDPA
+293 AEGE
-304 TNKSDNNLT
+304 
-313 EIKSDEVTL
+313 
-322 PDNEVVEENK
+322 
-332 DTFDSKEELN
+332 
-342 QQNRKI
+342 
-348 EKEAQ
+348 
-353 KENKSEQKEP
+353 SEQKEL
-363 EQKEP
+363 

-377 QEIFVKQNDPEMH
+377 QEIFVEQNDPEMH

-397 FEKDELN
+397 FEKDELE
-404 LESEENSEVKENSES
+404 LESEENSES

-424 VSENPESEENL
+424 VNKNLESEENL

-451 SSKEKSDYSAKETTD
+451 SSKEKSDYSAKEATD
-466 ESDDKL
+466 ESDGKL
-472 DAEKIAVESNSTEN
+472 DVEKIAVESDSTEN

-491 TETILDGND
+491 AETILDGKE
-500 NVDAIQGNDSDE
+500 NVDAIQENDSDE
-512 QSLSEE
+512 KSLSEE
-518 DNASNNESVTDDEEE
+518 DNASNNESITDDEE

-604 IDEEGNEQEIEETET
+604 IDEEGNEQEIEDTET
-619 NNQDNEQYFDEI
+619 YNYDNEQYFDEI

-716 QSAASER
+716 QSAAPER
-723 HTEKRINV
+723 HNEKRINV

-754 EMTEITMDPI
+754 EMTEITLDPI

-785 MEALEISEIENE
+785 IEALEDTETAGET
-797 AKATPNTDM
+797 KATPNTDM
-806 ETLGDEE
+806 DTLGNEE

-818 KAIPNIDIEALED
+818 KVIPNIDIEALED
-831 EEAAGETKAI
+831 EEVA
-841 PNIDIEALED
+841 
-851 TEAAGETKAIPNINI
+851 
-866 EIMEDTEAVGET
+866 
-878 KAIPNIDIEI
+878 
-888 MEDTEATGET
+888 GET
-898 KAIPNIEEELEKV
+898 KAIPNIEEELEKA

-986 LSEYEEPEVVTEKL
+986 LPEYEEPEVVTEKL

-1063 KENIISEE
+1063 EENIISEE
-1071 PEVLDEPLEE
+1071 PELLDEPLEE
-1081 TVGEPESDTID
+1081 TVGESESDTID
-1092 EFAAESTEPERE
+1092 EDAVESTEPEME
-1104 SIEKMKNEST
+1104 SLGKTENKPV
-1114 DELENESIE
+1114 DELENESTE
-1123 ESEINS
+1123 EFEINS

-1152 VEESEEEPIEDFEE
+1152 VEDSEDGPIEDIEESEDESVEDFEE
-1166 PEKDLVEE
+1166 PKEDLVEE
-1174 ELEEDSSENLN
+1174 ELQEDSSENLT
-1185 KYEPEETKKSEME
+1185 KDEPEETKKSDME
-1198 NVEIPELSAEMDKI
+1198 NVEMPEVSAEMDKI

-1258 SKEDSETK
+1258 SKEDSE
-1266 EDSES
+1266 S
-1271 VDELDDNDE
+1271 VDGLDDNDE
-1280 VEDSKLKES
+1280 VEDSKLKGS
-1289 LDESE
+1289 LDKSE
-1294 EYVESESE
+1294 DYVESEP
-1302 ENSELDNEIELEQE
+1302 
-1316 DDSKSEEDS
+1316 
-1325 TVEEKEEA
+1325 
-1333 TEEVEPSEQ
+1333 EEVEPAEQ
-1342 KSEAAE
+1342 E
-1348 EVEPSEQKSDAVEE
+1348 SDAVEE
-1362 GRASEQETEPKSTEK
+1362 GKGSEQETEQKSAEK
-1377 ESGVKEEKYS
+1377 ESETKEEKDNS
-1387 LGTKIVTDEDMK
+1387 GTKIVTDEDMK

-1599 DVEQILDAAMKRAKH
+1599 YVEQILDAAIKRAKH

>member
-97 YQDFIELA
+97 YQDFVELA

-118 QKEKKAPIEKL
+118 QKAKKAPIGKL
-129 IEILEE
+129 IEILEK

-215 DERKENKQAGD
+215 DDRKENKQAGD

-241 EEESVSVKITDEVID
+241 EEESVSVKIADEVID

-274 RKLKKPVM
+274 RKLKHPVI
-282 ESLHKSNDEKK
+282 ESIHKSNDEKK
-293 DEGESDKEDPA
+293 AEGES
-304 TNKSDNNLT
+304 
-313 EIKSDEVTL
+313 
-322 PDNEVVEENK
+322 
-332 DTFDSKEELN
+332 
-342 QQNRKI
+342 
-348 EKEAQ
+348 
-353 KENKSEQKEP
+353 

-397 FEKDELN
+397 FEKDELE
-404 LESEENSEVKENSES
+404 LESEENSES

-424 VSENPESEENL
+424 VNKNLESEENL

-451 SSKEKSDYSAKETTD
+451 SSKEKSDYSAKEATD
-466 ESDDKL
+466 ESDGKL
-472 DAEKIAVESNSTEN
+472 DVEKIAVENDSTEN

-491 TETILDGND
+491 AETIFDGKE
-500 NVDAIQGNDSDE
+500 NVDAIQENDSDE
-512 QSLSEE
+512 KSLSEE
-518 DNASNNESVTDDEEE
+518 DNASNNESITDDEE

-604 IDEEGNEQEIEETET
+604 IDEEGHEQEIEETET

-716 QSAASER
+716 QSTAPER
-723 HTEKRINV
+723 HNEKRINV

-754 EMTEITMDPI
+754 EMTEITLDPI

-785 MEALEISEIENE
+785 IEALEDTETAGET
-797 AKATPNTDM
+797 KATPNTDM
-806 ETLGDEE
+806 DTLGNEE
-813 AVGET
+813 AVGETKVIPNIDIEALEDEEVAGET

-831 EEAAGETKAI
+831 EEVTGETKAT
-841 PNIDIEALED
+841 PNTDMD
-851 TEAAGETKAIPNINI
+851 TLGNEEVA
-866 EIMEDTEAVGET
+866 
-878 KAIPNIDIEI
+878 
-888 MEDTEATGET
+888 GET
-898 KAIPNIEEELEKV
+898 KAIPNIEEELEKA

-986 LSEYEEPEVVTEKL
+986 LPEYEEPEVVTEKL

-1063 KENIISEE
+1063 EENIISEE
-1071 PEVLDEPLEE
+1071 PELLDEPLEE
-1081 TVGEPESDTID
+1081 TVGESESDTID
-1092 EFAAESTEPERE
+1092 EDAVESTEPGME
-1104 SIEKMKNEST
+1104 SLGKTENKPV
-1114 DELENESIE
+1114 DELENESTE
-1123 ESEINS
+1123 EFEINS

-1152 VEESEEEPIEDFEE
+1152 VEDSEDEPIEDIEESEDESAEDFEE
-1166 PEKDLVEE
+1166 PKEDLVEE
-1174 ELEEDSSENLN
+1174 ELQEDSSENLT
-1185 KYEPEETKKSEME
+1185 KDEPEETKKSEME
-1198 NVEIPELSAEMDKI
+1198 NVEMPEVSAKMDKI

-1217 SMPEISIPELDIPK
+1217 SMPEISIPGLDIPK

-1258 SKEDSETK
+1258 SKEDSEAK

-1271 VDELDDNDE
+1271 VDGLDDNDE
-1280 VEDSKLKES
+1280 VEDSKLKGS
-1289 LDESE
+1289 LDKSE
-1294 EYVESESE
+1294 DYVESEPE
-1302 ENSELDNEIELEQE
+1302 EVEPAEQE
-1316 DDSKSEEDS
+1316 SES
-1325 TVEEKEEA
+1325 
-1333 TEEVEPSEQ
+1333 TEEVEPAEQ
-1342 KSEAAE
+1342 E
-1348 EVEPSEQKSDAVEE
+1348 SDAVEE
-1362 GRASEQETEPKSTEK
+1362 GKDSEQETEQKSAEK
-1377 ESGVKEEKYS
+1377 ESETKEEKDNS
-1387 LGTKIVTDEDMK
+1387 GTKIVTDEDMK

-1457 NAKRGRTGRRIAKV
+1457 NAKRGRAGRRIAKV

-1516 TNDMLIVLEGGT
+1516 TNDMLIVLEGET

-1599 DVEQILDAAMKRAKH
+1599 DVEQILDAAIKRAKH
-1614 KLGRKIVGIFKA
+1614 KLGRKIVGIFKT

>member
-97 YQDFIELA
+97 YQDFVELA

-118 QKEKKAPIEKL
+118 QKAKKAPIGKL
-129 IEILEE
+129 IEILEK

-152 YHEAGDEESCVD
+152 YHEAGDEENCVD

-241 EEESVSVKITDEVID
+241 EKESVSVKIADEVID

-274 RKLKKPVM
+274 RKLKHPVI
-282 ESLHKSNDEKK
+282 ESIHKSNDEKK
-293 DEGESDKEDPA
+293 AEGE
-304 TNKSDNNLT
+304 
-313 EIKSDEVTL
+313 
-322 PDNEVVEENK
+322 
-332 DTFDSKEELN
+332 
-342 QQNRKI
+342 
-348 EKEAQ
+348 
-353 KENKSEQKEP
+353 SEQKEL
-363 EQKEP
+363 

-377 QEIFVKQNDPEMH
+377 QEIFVEQNDPEMH

-397 FEKDELN
+397 FEKDELE
-404 LESEENSEVKENSES
+404 LESEENSES

-424 VSENPESEENL
+424 VNKNLESEENL

-451 SSKEKSDYSAKETTD
+451 SSKEKSDYSAKEATD
-466 ESDDKL
+466 ESDGKL
-472 DAEKIAVESNSTEN
+472 DVEKIAVESDSTEN

-491 TETILDGND
+491 AETILDGKE
-500 NVDAIQGNDSDE
+500 NVDAIQENDSDE
-512 QSLSEE
+512 KSLSEE
-518 DNASNNESVTDDEEE
+518 DNASNNESITDDEE

-604 IDEEGNEQEIEETET
+604 IDEEGNEQEIEDTET
-619 NNQDNEQYFDEI
+619 YNYDNEQYFDEI

-716 QSAASER
+716 QSAAPER
-723 HTEKRINV
+723 HNEKRINV

-754 EMTEITMDPI
+754 EMTEITLDPI

-785 MEALEISEIENE
+785 IEALEDTETAGET
-797 AKATPNTDM
+797 KATPNTDM
-806 ETLGDEE
+806 DTLGNEE
-813 AVGET
+813 AVGETKVIPNIDIEALEDEEVAGET

-831 EEAAGETKAI
+831 EEVTGETKAT
-841 PNIDIEALED
+841 PNTDMD
-851 TEAAGETKAIPNINI
+851 TLGNE
-866 EIMEDTEAVGET
+866 EAV
-878 KAIPNIDIEI
+878 
-888 MEDTEATGET
+888 GET
-898 KAIPNIEEELEKV
+898 KAIPNIEEELEKA

-981 GEPEE
+981 GEPEK
-986 LSEYEEPEVVTEKL
+986 LPEYEEPEVVTEKL

-1063 KENIISEE
+1063 EENIISEE
-1071 PEVLDEPLEE
+1071 PELLDEPLEE
-1081 TVGEPESDTID
+1081 TVGESESDTID
-1092 EFAAESTEPERE
+1092 EDAVESTEPE
-1104 SIEKMKNEST
+1104 MKSLGKTENKPV
-1114 DELENESIE
+1114 DELENESTE
-1123 ESEINS
+1123 EFEINS

-1134 NESAETIEDYETI
+1134 NEYAETIEDYETI

-1152 VEESEEEPIEDFEE
+1152 VEDSEDEPIEDIEESEDESAEDFEE
-1166 PEKDLVEE
+1166 PKEDLVEE
-1174 ELEEDSSENLN
+1174 ELQEDSSENLT
-1185 KYEPEETKKSEME
+1185 KDEPEETKKSEME
-1198 NVEIPELSAEMDKI
+1198 NVEMLEVSAKMDKI

-1258 SKEDSETK
+1258 SKEDSEAK

-1271 VDELDDNDE
+1271 VDGMDDNDE
-1280 VEDSKLKES
+1280 VEDSKLKGS
-1289 LDESE
+1289 LDKSE
-1294 EYVESESE
+1294 DYVESEPE
-1302 ENSELDNEIELEQE
+1302 EVEPAEQE
-1316 DDSKSEEDS
+1316 SES
-1325 TVEEKEEA
+1325 
-1333 TEEVEPSEQ
+1333 TEEVEPAEQ
-1342 KSEAAE
+1342 E
-1348 EVEPSEQKSDAVEE
+1348 SDAVEE
-1362 GRASEQETEPKSTEK
+1362 GKGSEQETEQKSAEK
-1377 ESGVKEEKYS
+1377 ESETKEEKDNS
-1387 LGTKIVTDEDMK
+1387 GTKIVTDEDMK

-1457 NAKRGRTGRRIAKV
+1457 NAKRGRAGRRIAKV

-1516 TNDMLIVLEGGT
+1516 TNDMLIVLEGET

-1599 DVEQILDAAMKRAKH
+1599 DVEQILDAAIKRAKH

>member
-97 YQDFIELA
+97 YQDFVELA

-118 QKEKKAPIEKL
+118 QKAKKAPIGKL
-129 IEILEE
+129 IEILEK

-152 YHEAGDEESCVD
+152 YHEAGDEENCVD

-241 EEESVSVKITDEVID
+241 EEESVSVKIADEVID

-274 RKLKKPVM
+274 RKLKHPVI
-282 ESLHKSNDEKK
+282 ESIHKSNDEKK
-293 DEGESDKEDPA
+293 AEGE
-304 TNKSDNNLT
+304 
-313 EIKSDEVTL
+313 
-322 PDNEVVEENK
+322 
-332 DTFDSKEELN
+332 
-342 QQNRKI
+342 
-348 EKEAQ
+348 
-353 KENKSEQKEP
+353 SEQKEL
-363 EQKEP
+363 

-377 QEIFVKQNDPEMH
+377 QEIFVEQNDPEMH

-397 FEKDELN
+397 FEKDELE
-404 LESEENSEVKENSES
+404 LESEENSES

-424 VSENPESEENL
+424 VNKNLESEENL

-451 SSKEKSDYSAKETTD
+451 SSKEKSDYSAKEATD
-466 ESDDKL
+466 ESDGKL
-472 DAEKIAVESNSTEN
+472 DVEKIAVESDSTEN

-491 TETILDGND
+491 AETIFDGKE
-500 NVDAIQGNDSDE
+500 NVDAIQENDSDE
-512 QSLSEE
+512 KSLSEE
-518 DNASNNESVTDDEEE
+518 DNASNNESITDDEE

-604 IDEEGNEQEIEETET
+604 IDEEGNEQEIEDTET
-619 NNQDNEQYFDEI
+619 YNYDTEQYFDEI

-723 HTEKRINV
+723 HNEKRINV

-754 EMTEITMDPI
+754 EMTEITLDPI

-785 MEALEISEIENE
+785 IEALEDTETAGET
-797 AKATPNTDM
+797 KATPNTDM
-806 ETLGDEE
+806 DTLGNEE
-813 AVGET
+813 VA
-818 KAIPNIDIEALED
+818 
-831 EEAAGETKAI
+831 
-841 PNIDIEALED
+841 
-851 TEAAGETKAIPNINI
+851 
-866 EIMEDTEAVGET
+866 
-878 KAIPNIDIEI
+878 
-888 MEDTEATGET
+888 GET
-898 KAIPNIEEELEKV
+898 KAIPNIEEELEKA

-981 GEPEE
+981 GKPEE
-986 LSEYEEPEVVTEKL
+986 LPEYEEPEVVTEKL

-1063 KENIISEE
+1063 EENIISEE
-1071 PEVLDEPLEE
+1071 PELLDEPLEE
-1081 TVGEPESDTID
+1081 TVGESESDTID
-1092 EFAAESTEPERE
+1092 EDAVESTEPEME
-1104 SIEKMKNEST
+1104 SLGKTENKPV
-1114 DELENESIE
+1114 DELENESTE
-1123 ESEINS
+1123 EFEINS

-1152 VEESEEEPIEDFEE
+1152 DEDSEDEPIEDIEESEDESVEDFEE
-1166 PEKDLVEE
+1166 SKEDLVEE
-1174 ELEEDSSENLN
+1174 ELQEDSSENLT
-1185 KYEPEETKKSEME
+1185 KDEPEETKKSDME
-1198 NVEIPELSAEMDKI
+1198 NVEMPEVSAEMDKI
-1212 AQEIE
+1212 AQEIRY
-1217 SMPEISIPELDIPK
+1217 
-1231 IEIPNLDLPD
+1231 
-1241 LSDEDA
+1241 
-1247 LELSDLTDVAD
+1247 
-1258 SKEDSETK
+1258 
-1266 EDSES
+1266 
-1271 VDELDDNDE
+1271 
-1280 VEDSKLKES
+1280 KL
-1289 LDESE
+1289 
-1294 EYVESESE
+1294 
-1302 ENSELDNEIELEQE
+1302 
-1316 DDSKSEEDS
+1316 
-1325 TVEEKEEA
+1325 
-1333 TEEVEPSEQ
+1333 
-1342 KSEAAE
+1342 
-1348 EVEPSEQKSDAVEE
+1348 
-1362 GRASEQETEPKSTEK
+1362 
-1377 ESGVKEEKYS
+1377 
-1387 LGTKIVTDEDMK
+1387 
-1399 VFANYTNIEGLD
+1399 F
-1411 DTIKYTI
+1411 
-1418 EKLVKEFVPD
+1418 
-1428 GNSSNGNIAISG
+1428 
-1440 DEKSGKTTLA
+1440 
-1450 IDIIKMV
+1450 
-1457 NAKRGRTGRRIAKV
+1457 
-1471 NAEVLNRRGFTAAL
+1471 
-1485 NKLMGSDLIVE
+1485 
-1496 KATDLNSEQIDEII
+1496 
-1510 KSAKLY
+1510 
-1516 TNDMLIVLEGGT
+1516 
-1528 DAMADMF
+1528 
-1535 DENEELKQIFDYP
+1535 
-1548 ILIKTYNVK
+1548 
-1557 EWVAYGVQYAKDNGF
+1557 
-1572 NINEMGMLA
+1572 
-1581 LFKAIDDW
+1581 LF
-1589 YGTKKEISQK
+1589 
-1599 DVEQILDAAMKRAKH
+1599 L
-1614 KLGRKIVGIFKA
+1614 
-1626 KDKDDLQ
+1626 
-1633 ILKEADFNIK
+1633 

>member
-97 YQDFIELA
+97 YQDFVELA

-118 QKEKKAPIEKL
+118 QKAKKAPIGKL
-129 IEILEE
+129 IEILEK

-241 EEESVSVKITDEVID
+241 EKESVSVKIADEVID

-274 RKLKKPVM
+274 RKLKHPVI
-282 ESLHKSNDEKK
+282 ESIHKSNDEKK
-293 DEGESDKEDPA
+293 AEGE
-304 TNKSDNNLT
+304 
-313 EIKSDEVTL
+313 
-322 PDNEVVEENK
+322 
-332 DTFDSKEELN
+332 
-342 QQNRKI
+342 
-348 EKEAQ
+348 
-353 KENKSEQKEP
+353 SEQKEL
-363 EQKEP
+363 

-397 FEKDELN
+397 FEKDELE
-404 LESEENSEVKENSES
+404 LESEENSES

-424 VSENPESEENL
+424 VNKNLESEENL

-451 SSKEKSDYSAKETTD
+451 SSKEKSDYSAKEATD
-466 ESDDKL
+466 ESDGKL
-472 DAEKIAVESNSTEN
+472 DVEKIAVESDSTEN

-491 TETILDGND
+491 AETIFDGKE
-500 NVDAIQGNDSDE
+500 NVDAIQENDSDE
-512 QSLSEE
+512 KSLSEE
-518 DNASNNESVTDDEEE
+518 DNASNNESITDDEE

-716 QSAASER
+716 QSAAPER
-723 HTEKRINV
+723 HNEKRINV

-754 EMTEITMDPI
+754 EMTEITLDPI

-785 MEALEISEIENE
+785 IEALEDTETEGE
-797 AKATPNTDM
+797 TKATPNTDM
-806 ETLGDEE
+806 DTLGNEE

-818 KAIPNIDIEALED
+818 KVIPNIDIEALED
-831 EEAAGETKAI
+831 EEVA
-841 PNIDIEALED
+841 
-851 TEAAGETKAIPNINI
+851 
-866 EIMEDTEAVGET
+866 
-878 KAIPNIDIEI
+878 
-888 MEDTEATGET
+888 GET
-898 KAIPNIEEELEKV
+898 KAIPNIEEELEKA

-981 GEPEE
+981 GEPEK
-986 LSEYEEPEVVTEKL
+986 LPEYEEPEVVTEKL

-1063 KENIISEE
+1063 EENIISEE
-1071 PEVLDEPLEE
+1071 PELLDEPLEE
-1081 TVGEPESDTID
+1081 TVGESESDTID
-1092 EFAAESTEPERE
+1092 EDAVESTEPEME
-1104 SIEKMKNEST
+1104 SLGKTENKPV
-1114 DELENESIE
+1114 DELENESTE
-1123 ESEINS
+1123 EFEINS

-1134 NESAETIEDYETI
+1134 NEFAETIEDYETI

-1152 VEESEEEPIEDFEE
+1152 VE
-1166 PEKDLVEE
+1166 
-1174 ELEEDSSENLN
+1174 DSSENLT
-1185 KYEPEETKKSEME
+1185 KDEPEETKKSDME
-1198 NVEIPELSAEMDKI
+1198 NVEMPEVSAEMDKI

-1258 SKEDSETK
+1258 SKEDSE
-1266 EDSES
+1266 S
-1271 VDELDDNDE
+1271 VDGLDDNDE
-1280 VEDSKLKES
+1280 VEDSKLKGS
-1289 LDESE
+1289 LDKSE
-1294 EYVESESE
+1294 DYVESEP
-1302 ENSELDNEIELEQE
+1302 
-1316 DDSKSEEDS
+1316 
-1325 TVEEKEEA
+1325 
-1333 TEEVEPSEQ
+1333 EEVEPAEQ
-1342 KSEAAE
+1342 E
-1348 EVEPSEQKSDAVEE
+1348 SDAVEE
-1362 GRASEQETEPKSTEK
+1362 GKGSEQETEQKSAEK
-1377 ESGVKEEKYS
+1377 ESETKEEKDNS
-1387 LGTKIVTDEDMK
+1387 GTKIVTDEDMK

-1457 NAKRGRTGRRIAKV
+1457 NAKRGRAGRRIAKV

-1516 TNDMLIVLEGGT
+1516 TNDMLIVLEGET

-1599 DVEQILDAAMKRAKH
+1599 DVEQILDAAIKRAKH
-1614 KLGRKIVGIFKA
+1614 KLGRKIVGIFKT

>member
-97 YQDFIELA
+97 YQDFVELA

-118 QKEKKAPIEKL
+118 QKAKKAPIGKL
-129 IEILEE
+129 IEILEK

-152 YHEAGDEESCVD
+152 YHEAGDEENCVD

-241 EEESVSVKITDEVID
+241 EKESVSVKIADEVID

-274 RKLKKPVM
+274 RKLKHPVI
-282 ESLHKSNDEKK
+282 ESIHKSNDEKK
-293 DEGESDKEDPA
+293 AEGE
-304 TNKSDNNLT
+304 
-313 EIKSDEVTL
+313 
-322 PDNEVVEENK
+322 
-332 DTFDSKEELN
+332 
-342 QQNRKI
+342 
-348 EKEAQ
+348 
-353 KENKSEQKEP
+353 SEQKEL
-363 EQKEP
+363 

-377 QEIFVKQNDPEMH
+377 QEIFVEQNDPEMH

-397 FEKDELN
+397 FEKDELE
-404 LESEENSEVKENSES
+404 LESEENSES

-424 VSENPESEENL
+424 VNKNLESEENPEVNKNSESEENPEVNKNLESEENL

-451 SSKEKSDYSAKETTD
+451 SSKEKSDYSAKEATD
-466 ESDDKL
+466 ESDGKL
-472 DAEKIAVESNSTEN
+472 DVEKIAVESDSTEN

-491 TETILDGND
+491 AETIFDGKE
-500 NVDAIQGNDSDE
+500 NVDAIQENDSDE
-512 QSLSEE
+512 KSLSEE
-518 DNASNNESVTDDEEE
+518 DNASNNESITDDEE

-619 NNQDNEQYFDEI
+619 NNYDNEQYFDEI

-716 QSAASER
+716 QSAAPER
-723 HTEKRINV
+723 HNEKRINV

-754 EMTEITMDPI
+754 EMTEITLDPI

-785 MEALEISEIENE
+785 IEALEDTETAGET
-797 AKATPNTDM
+797 KATPNTDM
-806 ETLGDEE
+806 DTLGNEE
-813 AVGET
+813 AVGETKVIPNIDIEALEDEEVAGET

-831 EEAAGETKAI
+831 EEVTGETKAT
-841 PNIDIEALED
+841 PNTDMD
-851 TEAAGETKAIPNINI
+851 TLGNEEVA
-866 EIMEDTEAVGET
+866 
-878 KAIPNIDIEI
+878 
-888 MEDTEATGET
+888 GET
-898 KAIPNIEEELEKV
+898 KAIPNIEEELEKA

-981 GEPEE
+981 GEPEK
-986 LSEYEEPEVVTEKL
+986 LPEYEEPEVVTEKL

-1063 KENIISEE
+1063 EENIISEE
-1071 PEVLDEPLEE
+1071 PELLDEPLEE
-1081 TVGEPESDTID
+1081 TVGESESDTID
-1092 EFAAESTEPERE
+1092 EDAVESTEPEME
-1104 SIEKMKNEST
+1104 SLGKTENKPV
-1114 DELENESIE
+1114 DELENESTE
-1123 ESEINS
+1123 EFEINS

-1134 NESAETIEDYETI
+1134 NEFAETIEDYETI

-1152 VEESEEEPIEDFEE
+1152 VEDSEDGPIEDIEESEDESVEDFEE
-1166 PEKDLVEE
+1166 PKEDLVEE
-1174 ELEEDSSENLN
+1174 ELQEDSSENLT
-1185 KYEPEETKKSEME
+1185 KDEPEETKKSDME
-1198 NVEIPELSAEMDKI
+1198 NVEMPEVSAEMDKI

-1258 SKEDSETK
+1258 SKEDSE
-1266 EDSES
+1266 S
-1271 VDELDDNDE
+1271 VDGLDDNDE
-1280 VEDSKLKES
+1280 VEDSKLKGS
-1289 LDESE
+1289 LDKSE
-1294 EYVESESE
+1294 DYVESEPE
-1302 ENSELDNEIELEQE
+1302 EVEPAEQE
-1316 DDSKSEEDS
+1316 SES
-1325 TVEEKEEA
+1325 
-1333 TEEVEPSEQ
+1333 TEEVEPAEQ
-1342 KSEAAE
+1342 E
-1348 EVEPSEQKSDAVEE
+1348 SDAVEE
-1362 GRASEQETEPKSTEK
+1362 GKGSEQETEQKSAEK
-1377 ESGVKEEKYS
+1377 ESETKEEKDNS
-1387 LGTKIVTDEDMK
+1387 GTKIVTDEDMK

-1599 DVEQILDAAMKRAKH
+1599 DVEQILDAAIKRAKH

>member
-97 YQDFIELA
+97 YQDFVELA

-118 QKEKKAPIEKL
+118 QKAKKAPIGKL
-129 IEILEE
+129 IEILEK

-152 YHEAGDEESCVD
+152 YHEAGDEENCVD

-241 EEESVSVKITDEVID
+241 EKESVSVKIADEVID

-274 RKLKKPVM
+274 RKLKHPVI
-282 ESLHKSNDEKK
+282 ESIHKSNDEKK
-293 DEGESDKEDPA
+293 AEGE
-304 TNKSDNNLT
+304 
-313 EIKSDEVTL
+313 
-322 PDNEVVEENK
+322 
-332 DTFDSKEELN
+332 
-342 QQNRKI
+342 
-348 EKEAQ
+348 
-353 KENKSEQKEP
+353 SEQKEL
-363 EQKEP
+363 

-377 QEIFVKQNDPEMH
+377 QEIFVEQNDPEMH

-397 FEKDELN
+397 FEKDELE
-404 LESEENSEVKENSES
+404 LESEENSES

-424 VSENPESEENL
+424 VNKNLESEENL

-451 SSKEKSDYSAKETTD
+451 SSKEKSDYSAKEATD
-466 ESDDKL
+466 ESDGKL
-472 DAEKIAVESNSTEN
+472 DVEKIAVESDSTEN

-491 TETILDGND
+491 AETILDGKE
-500 NVDAIQGNDSDE
+500 NVDAIQENDSDE
-512 QSLSEE
+512 KSLSEE
-518 DNASNNESVTDDEEE
+518 DNASNNESITDDEE

-604 IDEEGNEQEIEETET
+604 IDEEGNEQEIEDTET
-619 NNQDNEQYFDEI
+619 YNYDNEQYFDEI

-716 QSAASER
+716 QSAAPER
-723 HTEKRINV
+723 HNEKRINV

-754 EMTEITMDPI
+754 EMTEITLDPI

-785 MEALEISEIENE
+785 IEALED
-797 AKATPNTDM
+797 T
-806 ETLGDEE
+806 ET
-813 AVGET
+813 AGET

-831 EEAAGETKAI
+831 EEVTGETKAT
-841 PNIDIEALED
+841 PNTDMD
-851 TEAAGETKAIPNINI
+851 TLGNEEVA
-866 EIMEDTEAVGET
+866 
-878 KAIPNIDIEI
+878 
-888 MEDTEATGET
+888 GET
-898 KAIPNIEEELEKV
+898 KAIPNIEEELEKA

-986 LSEYEEPEVVTEKL
+986 LPEYEEPEVVTEKL

-1063 KENIISEE
+1063 EENIISEE
-1071 PEVLDEPLEE
+1071 PELLDEPLEE
-1081 TVGEPESDTID
+1081 TVGESESDTID
-1092 EFAAESTEPERE
+1092 EDAVESTEPEME
-1104 SIEKMKNEST
+1104 SLGKTENKPV
-1114 DELENESIE
+1114 DELENESTE
-1123 ESEINS
+1123 EFEINS

-1152 VEESEEEPIEDFEE
+1152 VEDSEDEPIEDIEESEDESAEDSEE
-1166 PEKDLVEE
+1166 PKEDLVEE
-1174 ELEEDSSENLN
+1174 ELQEDSSENLT
-1185 KYEPEETKKSEME
+1185 KDEPEETKKSEME
-1198 NVEIPELSAEMDKI
+1198 NVEMPEVSAKMDKI

-1258 SKEDSETK
+1258 SKEDSEAK

-1271 VDELDDNDE
+1271 VDGLDDNDE
-1280 VEDSKLKES
+1280 VEDSKLKGS
-1289 LDESE
+1289 LDKSE
-1294 EYVESESE
+1294 DYVESEPE
-1302 ENSELDNEIELEQE
+1302 EVEPAEQE
-1316 DDSKSEEDS
+1316 SES
-1325 TVEEKEEA
+1325 
-1333 TEEVEPSEQ
+1333 TEEVEPAEQ
-1342 KSEAAE
+1342 E
-1348 EVEPSEQKSDAVEE
+1348 SDAVEE
-1362 GRASEQETEPKSTEK
+1362 GKDSEQETEQKSAEK
-1377 ESGVKEEKYS
+1377 ESETKEEKDNS
-1387 LGTKIVTDEDMK
+1387 GTKIVTDEDMK

-1457 NAKRGRTGRRIAKV
+1457 NAKRGRAGRRIAKV

-1516 TNDMLIVLEGGT
+1516 TNDMLIVLEGET

-1599 DVEQILDAAMKRAKH
+1599 DVEQILDAAIKRAKH
-1614 KLGRKIVGIFKA
+1614 KLGRKIVGIFKT

>member
-97 YQDFIELA
+97 YQDFVELA

-118 QKEKKAPIEKL
+118 QKAKKAPIGKL
-129 IEILEE
+129 IEILEK

-152 YHEAGDEESCVD
+152 YHEAGDEENCVD

-241 EEESVSVKITDEVID
+241 EKESVSVKIADEVID

-274 RKLKKPVM
+274 RKLKHPVI
-282 ESLHKSNDEKK
+282 ESIHKSNDEKK
-293 DEGESDKEDPA
+293 AEGE
-304 TNKSDNNLT
+304 
-313 EIKSDEVTL
+313 
-322 PDNEVVEENK
+322 
-332 DTFDSKEELN
+332 
-342 QQNRKI
+342 
-348 EKEAQ
+348 
-353 KENKSEQKEP
+353 SEQKEL
-363 EQKEP
+363 

-377 QEIFVKQNDPEMH
+377 QEIFVEQNDPEMH

-397 FEKDELN
+397 FEKDELE
-404 LESEENSEVKENSES
+404 LESEENSES

-424 VSENPESEENL
+424 VNKNLESEENPEVNKNSESEENPEVNKNLESEENL

-451 SSKEKSDYSAKETTD
+451 SSKEKSDYSAKEATD
-466 ESDDKL
+466 ESDGKL
-472 DAEKIAVESNSTEN
+472 DVEKIAVESDSTEN

-491 TETILDGND
+491 AETIFDGKE
-500 NVDAIQGNDSDE
+500 NVDAIQENDSDE
-512 QSLSEE
+512 KSLSEE
-518 DNASNNESVTDDEEE
+518 DNASNNESITDDEE

-619 NNQDNEQYFDEI
+619 NNYDNEQYFDEI

-716 QSAASER
+716 QSAAPER
-723 HTEKRINV
+723 HNEKRINV

-754 EMTEITMDPI
+754 EMTEITLDPI

-785 MEALEISEIENE
+785 IEALEDTETAGET
-797 AKATPNTDM
+797 KATPNTDM
-806 ETLGDEE
+806 DTLGNEE

-818 KAIPNIDIEALED
+818 KVIPNIDIEALED
-831 EEAAGETKAI
+831 EEVTGETKAT
-841 PNIDIEALED
+841 PNTDMD
-851 TEAAGETKAIPNINI
+851 TLGNEEVA
-866 EIMEDTEAVGET
+866 
-878 KAIPNIDIEI
+878 
-888 MEDTEATGET
+888 GET
-898 KAIPNIEEELEKV
+898 KAIPNIEEELEKA

-981 GEPEE
+981 GEPEK
-986 LSEYEEPEVVTEKL
+986 LPEYEEPEVVTEKL

-1063 KENIISEE
+1063 EENIISEE
-1071 PEVLDEPLEE
+1071 PELLDEPLEE
-1081 TVGEPESDTID
+1081 TVGESESDTID
-1092 EFAAESTEPERE
+1092 EDAVESTEPEME
-1104 SIEKMKNEST
+1104 SLGKTENKPV
-1114 DELENESIE
+1114 DELENESTE
-1123 ESEINS
+1123 EFEINS

-1134 NESAETIEDYETI
+1134 NEFAETIEDYETI

-1152 VEESEEEPIEDFEE
+1152 VEDSEDGPIEDIEESEDESVEDFEE
-1166 PEKDLVEE
+1166 PKEDLVEE
-1174 ELEEDSSENLN
+1174 ELQEDSSENLT
-1185 KYEPEETKKSEME
+1185 KDEPEETKKSDME
-1198 NVEIPELSAEMDKI
+1198 NVEMPEVSAEMDKI

-1258 SKEDSETK
+1258 SKEDSE
-1266 EDSES
+1266 S
-1271 VDELDDNDE
+1271 VDGLDDNDE
-1280 VEDSKLKES
+1280 VEDSKLKGS
-1289 LDESE
+1289 LDKSE
-1294 EYVESESE
+1294 DYVESEPE
-1302 ENSELDNEIELEQE
+1302 EVEPAEQE
-1316 DDSKSEEDS
+1316 SES
-1325 TVEEKEEA
+1325 
-1333 TEEVEPSEQ
+1333 TEEVEPAEQ
-1342 KSEAAE
+1342 E
-1348 EVEPSEQKSDAVEE
+1348 SDAVEE
-1362 GRASEQETEPKSTEK
+1362 GKGSEQETEQKSAEK
-1377 ESGVKEEKYS
+1377 ESETKEEKDNS
-1387 LGTKIVTDEDMK
+1387 GTKIVTDEDMK

-1599 DVEQILDAAMKRAKH
+1599 DVEQILDAAIKRAKH

>member
-97 YQDFIELA
+97 YQDFVELA

-118 QKEKKAPIEKL
+118 QKAKKAPIGKL
-129 IEILEE
+129 IEILEK

-215 DERKENKQAGD
+215 DDRKENKQAGD

-241 EEESVSVKITDEVID
+241 EEESVSVKIADEVID

-274 RKLKKPVM
+274 RKLKHPVI
-282 ESLHKSNDEKK
+282 ESIHKSNDEKK
-293 DEGESDKEDPA
+293 AEGES
-304 TNKSDNNLT
+304 
-313 EIKSDEVTL
+313 
-322 PDNEVVEENK
+322 
-332 DTFDSKEELN
+332 
-342 QQNRKI
+342 
-348 EKEAQ
+348 
-353 KENKSEQKEP
+353 

-397 FEKDELN
+397 FEKDELE
-404 LESEENSEVKENSES
+404 LESEENSES

-424 VSENPESEENL
+424 VNKNLESEENL

-451 SSKEKSDYSAKETTD
+451 SSKEKSDYSAKEATD
-466 ESDDKL
+466 ESDGKL
-472 DAEKIAVESNSTEN
+472 DVEKIAVENDSTEN

-491 TETILDGND
+491 AETIFDGKE
-500 NVDAIQGNDSDE
+500 NVDAIQENDSDE
-512 QSLSEE
+512 KSLSEE
-518 DNASNNESVTDDEEE
+518 DNASNNESITDDEE

-604 IDEEGNEQEIEETET
+604 IDEEGHEQEIEETET

-716 QSAASER
+716 QSTAPER
-723 HTEKRINV
+723 HNEKRINV

-754 EMTEITMDPI
+754 EMTEITLDPI

-785 MEALEISEIENE
+785 IEALEDTETAGET
-797 AKATPNTDM
+797 KATPNTDM
-806 ETLGDEE
+806 DTLGNEE
-813 AVGET
+813 AVGETKVIPNIDIEALEDEEVAGET

-831 EEAAGETKAI
+831 EEVTGETKAT
-841 PNIDIEALED
+841 PNTDMD
-851 TEAAGETKAIPNINI
+851 TLGNEEVA
-866 EIMEDTEAVGET
+866 
-878 KAIPNIDIEI
+878 
-888 MEDTEATGET
+888 GET
-898 KAIPNIEEELEKV
+898 KAIPNIEEELEKA

-986 LSEYEEPEVVTEKL
+986 LPEYEEPEVVTEKL

-1063 KENIISEE
+1063 EENIISEE
-1071 PEVLDEPLEE
+1071 PELLDEPLEE
-1081 TVGEPESDTID
+1081 TVGESESDTID
-1092 EFAAESTEPERE
+1092 EDAVESTEPGME
-1104 SIEKMKNEST
+1104 SLGKTENKPV
-1114 DELENESIE
+1114 DELENESTE
-1123 ESEINS
+1123 EFEINS

-1152 VEESEEEPIEDFEE
+1152 VEDSEDEPIEDIEESEDESAEDFEE
-1166 PEKDLVEE
+1166 PKEDLVEE
-1174 ELEEDSSENLN
+1174 ELQEDSSENLT
-1185 KYEPEETKKSEME
+1185 KDEPEETKKSEME
-1198 NVEIPELSAEMDKI
+1198 NVEMPEVSAKMDKI

-1258 SKEDSETK
+1258 SKEDSEAK

-1271 VDELDDNDE
+1271 VDGLDDNDE
-1280 VEDSKLKES
+1280 VEDSKLKGS
-1289 LDESE
+1289 LDKSE
-1294 EYVESESE
+1294 DYVESEPE
-1302 ENSELDNEIELEQE
+1302 EVEPAEQE
-1316 DDSKSEEDS
+1316 SES
-1325 TVEEKEEA
+1325 
-1333 TEEVEPSEQ
+1333 TEEVEPAEQ
-1342 KSEAAE
+1342 E
-1348 EVEPSEQKSDAVEE
+1348 SDAVEE
-1362 GRASEQETEPKSTEK
+1362 GKDSEQETEQKSAEK
-1377 ESGVKEEKYS
+1377 ESETKEEKDNS
-1387 LGTKIVTDEDMK
+1387 GTKIVTDEDMK

-1457 NAKRGRTGRRIAKV
+1457 NAKRGRAGRRIAKV

-1516 TNDMLIVLEGGT
+1516 TNDMLIVLEGET

-1599 DVEQILDAAMKRAKH
+1599 DVEQILDAAIKRAKH
-1614 KLGRKIVGIFKA
+1614 KLGRKIVGIFKT

>member
-1 MDRNEYNFKI
+1 M
-11 EEMRVA
+11 
-17 VRNKDYERA
+17 
-26 VQIADSL
+26 QIADSL

-97 YQDFIELA
+97 YQDFVELA

-118 QKEKKAPIEKL
+118 QKAKKAPIGKL
-129 IEILEE
+129 IEILEK

-152 YHEAGDEESCVD
+152 YHEAGDEENCVD

-241 EEESVSVKITDEVID
+241 EKESVSVKIADEVID

-274 RKLKKPVM
+274 RKLKHPVI
-282 ESLHKSNDEKK
+282 ESIHKSNDEKK
-293 DEGESDKEDPA
+293 AEGE
-304 TNKSDNNLT
+304 
-313 EIKSDEVTL
+313 
-322 PDNEVVEENK
+322 
-332 DTFDSKEELN
+332 
-342 QQNRKI
+342 
-348 EKEAQ
+348 
-353 KENKSEQKEP
+353 SEQKEL
-363 EQKEP
+363 

-377 QEIFVKQNDPEMH
+377 QEIFVEQNDPEMH

-397 FEKDELN
+397 FEKDELE
-404 LESEENSEVKENSES
+404 LESEENSES

-424 VSENPESEENL
+424 VNKNLESEENL

-451 SSKEKSDYSAKETTD
+451 SSKEKSDYSAKEATD
-466 ESDDKL
+466 ESDGKL
-472 DAEKIAVESNSTEN
+472 DVEKIAVESDSTEN

-491 TETILDGND
+491 AETILDGKE
-500 NVDAIQGNDSDE
+500 NVDAIQENDSDE
-512 QSLSEE
+512 KSLSEE
-518 DNASNNESVTDDEEE
+518 DNASNNESITDDEE

-604 IDEEGNEQEIEETET
+604 IDEEGNEQEIEDTET
-619 NNQDNEQYFDEI
+619 YNYDNEQYFDEI

-716 QSAASER
+716 QSAAPER
-723 HTEKRINV
+723 HNEKRINV

-754 EMTEITMDPI
+754 EMTEITLDPI

-785 MEALEISEIENE
+785 IEALEDTETAGET
-797 AKATPNTDM
+797 KATPNTDM
-806 ETLGDEE
+806 DTLGNEE

-818 KAIPNIDIEALED
+818 KVIPNIDIEALED
-831 EEAAGETKAI
+831 EEVA
-841 PNIDIEALED
+841 
-851 TEAAGETKAIPNINI
+851 
-866 EIMEDTEAVGET
+866 
-878 KAIPNIDIEI
+878 
-888 MEDTEATGET
+888 GET
-898 KAIPNIEEELEKV
+898 KAIPNIEEELEKA

-986 LSEYEEPEVVTEKL
+986 LPEYEEPEVVTEKL

-1063 KENIISEE
+1063 EENIISEE
-1071 PEVLDEPLEE
+1071 PELLDEPLEE
-1081 TVGEPESDTID
+1081 TVGESESDTID
-1092 EFAAESTEPERE
+1092 EDAVESTEPEME
-1104 SIEKMKNEST
+1104 SLGKTENKPV
-1114 DELENESIE
+1114 DELENESTE
-1123 ESEINS
+1123 EFEINS

-1134 NESAETIEDYETI
+1134 NEFAETIEDYETI

-1152 VEESEEEPIEDFEE
+1152 VE
-1166 PEKDLVEE
+1166 
-1174 ELEEDSSENLN
+1174 DSSENLT
-1185 KYEPEETKKSEME
+1185 KDEPEETKKSDME
-1198 NVEIPELSAEMDKI
+1198 NVEMPEVSAEMDKI

-1258 SKEDSETK
+1258 SKEDSE
-1266 EDSES
+1266 S
-1271 VDELDDNDE
+1271 VDGLDDNDE
-1280 VEDSKLKES
+1280 VEDSKLKGS
-1289 LDESE
+1289 LDKSE
-1294 EYVESESE
+1294 DYVESEP
-1302 ENSELDNEIELEQE
+1302 
-1316 DDSKSEEDS
+1316 
-1325 TVEEKEEA
+1325 
-1333 TEEVEPSEQ
+1333 EEVEPAEQ
-1342 KSEAAE
+1342 E
-1348 EVEPSEQKSDAVEE
+1348 SDAVEE
-1362 GRASEQETEPKSTEK
+1362 GKGSEQETEQKSAEK
-1377 ESGVKEEKYS
+1377 ESETKEEKDNS
-1387 LGTKIVTDEDMK
+1387 GTKIVTDEDMK

-1516 TNDMLIVLEGGT
+1516 TNDMLIVLEGET

-1599 DVEQILDAAMKRAKH
+1599 DVEQILDAAIKRAKH
-1614 KLGRKIVGIFKA
+1614 KLGRKIVGIFKT

>member
-97 YQDFIELA
+97 YQDFVELA

-118 QKEKKAPIEKL
+118 QKAKKAPIGKL
-129 IEILEE
+129 IEILEK

-152 YHEAGDEESCVD
+152 YHEAGDEENCVD

-241 EEESVSVKITDEVID
+241 EKESVSVKIADEVID

-274 RKLKKPVM
+274 RKLKHPVI
-282 ESLHKSNDEKK
+282 ESIHKSNDEKK
-293 DEGESDKEDPA
+293 AEGE
-304 TNKSDNNLT
+304 
-313 EIKSDEVTL
+313 
-322 PDNEVVEENK
+322 
-332 DTFDSKEELN
+332 
-342 QQNRKI
+342 
-348 EKEAQ
+348 
-353 KENKSEQKEP
+353 SEQKEL
-363 EQKEP
+363 

-377 QEIFVKQNDPEMH
+377 QEIFVEQNDPEMH

-397 FEKDELN
+397 FEKDELE
-404 LESEENSEVKENSES
+404 LESEENSES

-424 VSENPESEENL
+424 VNKNLESEENL

-451 SSKEKSDYSAKETTD
+451 SSKEKSDYSAKEATD
-466 ESDDKL
+466 ESDGKL
-472 DAEKIAVESNSTEN
+472 DVEKIAVESDSTEN

-491 TETILDGND
+491 AETILDGKE
-500 NVDAIQGNDSDE
+500 NVDAIQENDSDE
-512 QSLSEE
+512 KSLSEE
-518 DNASNNESVTDDEEE
+518 DNASNNESITDDEE

-604 IDEEGNEQEIEETET
+604 IDEEGNEQEIEDTET
-619 NNQDNEQYFDEI
+619 YNYDNEQYFDEI

-716 QSAASER
+716 QSAAPER
-723 HTEKRINV
+723 HNEKRINV

-754 EMTEITMDPI
+754 EMTEITLDPI

-785 MEALEISEIENE
+785 IEALEDTETAGET
-797 AKATPNTDM
+797 KATPNTDM
-806 ETLGDEE
+806 DTLGNEE

-818 KAIPNIDIEALED
+818 KVIPNIDIEALED
-831 EEAAGETKAI
+831 EEVAGETKAI
-841 PNIDIEALED
+841 PNIEIEALED
-851 TEAAGETKAIPNINI
+851 EEVTGETKAIPNTD
-866 EIMEDTEAVGET
+866 MDTLGNEEVA
-878 KAIPNIDIEI
+878 
-888 MEDTEATGET
+888 GET
-898 KAIPNIEEELEKV
+898 KAIPNIEEELEKA

-981 GEPEE
+981 GEPEK
-986 LSEYEEPEVVTEKL
+986 LPEYEEPEVVTEKL

-1063 KENIISEE
+1063 EENIISEE
-1071 PEVLDEPLEE
+1071 PELLDEPLEE
-1081 TVGEPESDTID
+1081 TVGESESDTID
-1092 EFAAESTEPERE
+1092 EDAVESTEPE
-1104 SIEKMKNEST
+1104 MKSLGKTENKPV
-1114 DELENESIE
+1114 DELENESTE
-1123 ESEINS
+1123 EFEINS

-1134 NESAETIEDYETI
+1134 NEYAETIEDYETI

-1152 VEESEEEPIEDFEE
+1152 VEDSEDEPIEDIEESEDESAEDFEE
-1166 PEKDLVEE
+1166 PKEDLVEE
-1174 ELEEDSSENLN
+1174 ELQEDSSENLT
-1185 KYEPEETKKSEME
+1185 KDEPEETKKSEME
-1198 NVEIPELSAEMDKI
+1198 NVEMLEVSAKMDKI

-1258 SKEDSETK
+1258 SKEDSEAK

-1271 VDELDDNDE
+1271 VDGMDDNDE
-1280 VEDSKLKES
+1280 VEDSKLKGS
-1289 LDESE
+1289 LDKSE
-1294 EYVESESE
+1294 DYVESEPE
-1302 ENSELDNEIELEQE
+1302 EVEPAEQE
-1316 DDSKSEEDS
+1316 SES
-1325 TVEEKEEA
+1325 
-1333 TEEVEPSEQ
+1333 TEEVEPAEQ
-1342 KSEAAE
+1342 E
-1348 EVEPSEQKSDAVEE
+1348 SDAVEE
-1362 GRASEQETEPKSTEK
+1362 GKGSEQETEQKSAEK
-1377 ESGVKEEKYS
+1377 ESETKEEKDNS
-1387 LGTKIVTDEDMK
+1387 GTKIVTDEDMK

-1457 NAKRGRTGRRIAKV
+1457 NAKRGRAGRRIAKV

-1516 TNDMLIVLEGGT
+1516 TNDMLIVLEGET

-1599 DVEQILDAAMKRAKH
+1599 DVEQILDAAIKRAKH

>member
-97 YQDFIELA
+97 YQDFVELA

-118 QKEKKAPIEKL
+118 QKAKKAPIGKL
-129 IEILEE
+129 IEILEK

-152 YHEAGDEESCVD
+152 YHEAGDEENCVD

-241 EEESVSVKITDEVID
+241 EKESVSVKIADEVID

-274 RKLKKPVM
+274 RKLKHPVI
-282 ESLHKSNDEKK
+282 ESIHKSNDEKK
-293 DEGESDKEDPA
+293 AEGE
-304 TNKSDNNLT
+304 
-313 EIKSDEVTL
+313 
-322 PDNEVVEENK
+322 
-332 DTFDSKEELN
+332 
-342 QQNRKI
+342 
-348 EKEAQ
+348 
-353 KENKSEQKEP
+353 SEQKEL
-363 EQKEP
+363 

-377 QEIFVKQNDPEMH
+377 QEIFVEQNDPEMH

-397 FEKDELN
+397 FEKDELE
-404 LESEENSEVKENSES
+404 LESEENSES

-424 VSENPESEENL
+424 VNKNLESEENL

-451 SSKEKSDYSAKETTD
+451 SSKEKSDYSAKEATD
-466 ESDDKL
+466 ESDGKL
-472 DAEKIAVESNSTEN
+472 DVEKIAVESDSTEN

-491 TETILDGND
+491 AETILDGKE
-500 NVDAIQGNDSDE
+500 NVDAIQENDSDE
-512 QSLSEE
+512 KSLSEE
-518 DNASNNESVTDDEEE
+518 DNASNNESITDDEE

-604 IDEEGNEQEIEETET
+604 IDEEGNEQEIEDTET
-619 NNQDNEQYFDEI
+619 YNYDNEQYFDEI

-716 QSAASER
+716 QSAAPER
-723 HTEKRINV
+723 HNEKRINV

-754 EMTEITMDPI
+754 EMTEITLDPI

-785 MEALEISEIENE
+785 IEALEDTETAGET
-797 AKATPNTDM
+797 KATPNTDM
-806 ETLGDEE
+806 DTLGNEE
-813 AVGET
+813 AVGETKVIPNIDIEALEDEEVAGET

-831 EEAAGETKAI
+831 EEVTGETKAT
-841 PNIDIEALED
+841 PNTDMD
-851 TEAAGETKAIPNINI
+851 TLGNEEVA
-866 EIMEDTEAVGET
+866 
-878 KAIPNIDIEI
+878 
-888 MEDTEATGET
+888 GET
-898 KAIPNIEEELEKV
+898 KAIPNIEEELEKA

-981 GEPEE
+981 GEPEK
-986 LSEYEEPEVVTEKL
+986 LPEYEEPEVVTEKL

-1063 KENIISEE
+1063 EENIISEE
-1071 PEVLDEPLEE
+1071 PELLDEPLEE
-1081 TVGEPESDTID
+1081 TVGESESDTID
-1092 EFAAESTEPERE
+1092 EDAVESTEPEME
-1104 SIEKMKNEST
+1104 SLGKTENKPV
-1114 DELENESIE
+1114 DELENESTE
-1123 ESEINS
+1123 EFEINS

-1152 VEESEEEPIEDFEE
+1152 VEDSEDEPIEDIEESEDESVEDFEE
-1166 PEKDLVEE
+1166 PKEDLVEE
-1174 ELEEDSSENLN
+1174 ELQEDSSENLT
-1185 KYEPEETKKSEME
+1185 KDEPEETKKSEME
-1198 NVEIPELSAEMDKI
+1198 NVEMPEVSAEMDKI

-1258 SKEDSETK
+1258 SKEDSEAK

-1271 VDELDDNDE
+1271 VDGLDDNDE
-1280 VEDSKLKES
+1280 VEDSKLKGS
-1289 LDESE
+1289 LDKSE
-1294 EYVESESE
+1294 DYVESEPE
-1302 ENSELDNEIELEQE
+1302 E
-1316 DDSKSEEDS
+1316 
-1325 TVEEKEEA
+1325 VETAEKESES
-1333 TEEVEPSEQ
+1333 TEEVEPAEQ
-1342 KSEAAE
+1342 E
-1348 EVEPSEQKSDAVEE
+1348 SDAVEE
-1362 GRASEQETEPKSTEK
+1362 GKGSEQETEQKSAEK
-1377 ESGVKEEKYS
+1377 ESETKEEKDNS
-1387 LGTKIVTDEDMK
+1387 GTKIVTDEDMK

-1599 DVEQILDAAMKRAKH
+1599 DVEQILDAAIKRAKH

>member
-97 YQDFIELA
+97 YQDFVELA

-118 QKEKKAPIEKL
+118 QKAKKAPIGKL
-129 IEILEE
+129 IEILEK

-215 DERKENKQAGD
+215 DDRKENKQAGD

-241 EEESVSVKITDEVID
+241 EEESVSVKIADEVID

-274 RKLKKPVM
+274 RKLKHPVI
-282 ESLHKSNDEKK
+282 ESIHKSNDEKK
-293 DEGESDKEDPA
+293 AEGES
-304 TNKSDNNLT
+304 
-313 EIKSDEVTL
+313 
-322 PDNEVVEENK
+322 
-332 DTFDSKEELN
+332 
-342 QQNRKI
+342 
-348 EKEAQ
+348 
-353 KENKSEQKEP
+353 

-397 FEKDELN
+397 FEKDELE
-404 LESEENSEVKENSES
+404 LESEENSES

-424 VSENPESEENL
+424 VNKNLESEENL

-451 SSKEKSDYSAKETTD
+451 SSKEKSDYSAKEATD
-466 ESDDKL
+466 ESDGKL
-472 DAEKIAVESNSTEN
+472 DVEKIAVENDSTEN

-491 TETILDGND
+491 AETIFDGKE
-500 NVDAIQGNDSDE
+500 NVDAIQENDSDE
-512 QSLSEE
+512 KSLSEE
-518 DNASNNESVTDDEEE
+518 DNASNNESITDDEE

-604 IDEEGNEQEIEETET
+604 IDEEGHEQEIEETET

-716 QSAASER
+716 QSTAPER
-723 HTEKRINV
+723 HNEKRINV

-754 EMTEITMDPI
+754 EMTEITLDPI

-785 MEALEISEIENE
+785 IEALEDTETAGET
-797 AKATPNTDM
+797 KATPNTDM
-806 ETLGDEE
+806 DTLGNEE
-813 AVGET
+813 VA
-818 KAIPNIDIEALED
+818 
-831 EEAAGETKAI
+831 
-841 PNIDIEALED
+841 
-851 TEAAGETKAIPNINI
+851 
-866 EIMEDTEAVGET
+866 
-878 KAIPNIDIEI
+878 
-888 MEDTEATGET
+888 GET
-898 KAIPNIEEELEKV
+898 KAIPNIEEELEKA

-986 LSEYEEPEVVTEKL
+986 LPEYEEPEVVTEKL

-1063 KENIISEE
+1063 EENIISEE
-1071 PEVLDEPLEE
+1071 PELLDEPLEE
-1081 TVGEPESDTID
+1081 TVGESESDTID
-1092 EFAAESTEPERE
+1092 EDAVESTEPGME
-1104 SIEKMKNEST
+1104 SLGKTENKPV
-1114 DELENESIE
+1114 DELENESTE
-1123 ESEINS
+1123 EFEINS

-1152 VEESEEEPIEDFEE
+1152 VEDSEDEPIEDIEESEDESAEDFEE
-1166 PEKDLVEE
+1166 PKEDLVEE
-1174 ELEEDSSENLN
+1174 ELQEDSSENLT
-1185 KYEPEETKKSEME
+1185 KDEPEETKKSEME
-1198 NVEIPELSAEMDKI
+1198 NVEMPEVSAKMDKI

-1217 SMPEISIPELDIPK
+1217 SMPEISIPGLDIPK

-1258 SKEDSETK
+1258 SKEDSEAK

-1271 VDELDDNDE
+1271 VDGLDDNDE
-1280 VEDSKLKES
+1280 VEDSKLKGS
-1289 LDESE
+1289 LDKSE
-1294 EYVESESE
+1294 DYVESEPE
-1302 ENSELDNEIELEQE
+1302 EVEPAEQE
-1316 DDSKSEEDS
+1316 SES
-1325 TVEEKEEA
+1325 
-1333 TEEVEPSEQ
+1333 TEEVEPAEQ
-1342 KSEAAE
+1342 E
-1348 EVEPSEQKSDAVEE
+1348 SDAVEE
-1362 GRASEQETEPKSTEK
+1362 GKDSEQETEQKSAEK
-1377 ESGVKEEKYS
+1377 ESETKEEKDNS
-1387 LGTKIVTDEDMK
+1387 GTKIVTDEDMK

-1457 NAKRGRTGRRIAKV
+1457 NAKRGRAGRRIAKV

-1516 TNDMLIVLEGGT
+1516 TNDMLIVLEGET

-1599 DVEQILDAAMKRAKH
+1599 DVEQILDAAIKRAKH
-1614 KLGRKIVGIFKA
+1614 KLGRKIVGIFKT

>member
-97 YQDFIELA
+97 YQDFVELA

-118 QKEKKAPIEKL
+118 QKAKKAPIGKL
-129 IEILEE
+129 IEILEK

-152 YHEAGDEESCVD
+152 YHEAGDEENCVD

-241 EEESVSVKITDEVID
+241 EKESVSVKIADEVID

-274 RKLKKPVM
+274 RKLKHPVI
-282 ESLHKSNDEKK
+282 ESIHKSNDEKK
-293 DEGESDKEDPA
+293 AEGE
-304 TNKSDNNLT
+304 
-313 EIKSDEVTL
+313 
-322 PDNEVVEENK
+322 
-332 DTFDSKEELN
+332 
-342 QQNRKI
+342 
-348 EKEAQ
+348 
-353 KENKSEQKEP
+353 SEQKEL
-363 EQKEP
+363 

-377 QEIFVKQNDPEMH
+377 QEIFVEQNDPEMH

-397 FEKDELN
+397 FEKDELE
-404 LESEENSEVKENSES
+404 LESEENSES

-424 VSENPESEENL
+424 VNKNLESEENL

-451 SSKEKSDYSAKETTD
+451 SSKEKSDYSAKEATD
-466 ESDDKL
+466 ESDGKL
-472 DAEKIAVESNSTEN
+472 DVEKIAVENDSTEN

-491 TETILDGND
+491 AETIFDGKE
-500 NVDAIQGNDSDE
+500 NVDAIQENDSDE
-512 QSLSEE
+512 KSLSEE
-518 DNASNNESVTDDEEE
+518 DNASNNESITDDEE

-604 IDEEGNEQEIEETET
+604 IDEEGHEQEIEETET

-716 QSAASER
+716 QSTAPER
-723 HTEKRINV
+723 HNEKRINV

-754 EMTEITMDPI
+754 EMTEITLDPI

-785 MEALEISEIENE
+785 IEALEDTETAGET
-797 AKATPNTDM
+797 KATPNTDM
-806 ETLGDEE
+806 DTLGNEE

-818 KAIPNIDIEALED
+818 KVIPNIDIEALED
-831 EEAAGETKAI
+831 EEVAGETKAI
-841 PNIDIEALED
+841 PNIEIEALED
-851 TEAAGETKAIPNINI
+851 EEVTGETKAIPNTD
-866 EIMEDTEAVGET
+866 MDTLGNEEVA
-878 KAIPNIDIEI
+878 
-888 MEDTEATGET
+888 GET
-898 KAIPNIEEELEKV
+898 KAIPNIEEELEKA

-986 LSEYEEPEVVTEKL
+986 LPEYEEPEVVTEKL

-1063 KENIISEE
+1063 EENIISEE
-1071 PEVLDEPLEE
+1071 PELLDEPLEE
-1081 TVGEPESDTID
+1081 TVGESESDTID
-1092 EFAAESTEPERE
+1092 EDAVESTEPGME
-1104 SIEKMKNEST
+1104 SLGKTENKPV
-1114 DELENESIE
+1114 DELENESTE
-1123 ESEINS
+1123 EFEINS

-1152 VEESEEEPIEDFEE
+1152 VEDSEDEPIEDIEESEDESAEDFEE
-1166 PEKDLVEE
+1166 PKEDLVEE
-1174 ELEEDSSENLN
+1174 ELQEDSSENLT
-1185 KYEPEETKKSEME
+1185 KDEPEETKKSEME
-1198 NVEIPELSAEMDKI
+1198 NVEMPEVSAKMDKI

-1217 SMPEISIPELDIPK
+1217 SMPEISIPGLDIPK

-1258 SKEDSETK
+1258 SKEDSEAK

-1271 VDELDDNDE
+1271 VDGLDDNDE
-1280 VEDSKLKES
+1280 VEDSKLKGS
-1289 LDESE
+1289 LDKSE
-1294 EYVESESE
+1294 DYVESEPE
-1302 ENSELDNEIELEQE
+1302 EVEPAEQE
-1316 DDSKSEEDS
+1316 SES
-1325 TVEEKEEA
+1325 
-1333 TEEVEPSEQ
+1333 TEEVEPAEQ
-1342 KSEAAE
+1342 E
-1348 EVEPSEQKSDAVEE
+1348 SDAVEE
-1362 GRASEQETEPKSTEK
+1362 GKDSEQETEQKSAEK
-1377 ESGVKEEKYS
+1377 ESETKEEKDNS
-1387 LGTKIVTDEDMK
+1387 GTKIVTDEDMK

-1457 NAKRGRTGRRIAKV
+1457 NAKRGRAGRRIAKV

-1516 TNDMLIVLEGGT
+1516 TNDMLIVLEGET

-1599 DVEQILDAAMKRAKH
+1599 DVEQILDAAIKRAKH
-1614 KLGRKIVGIFKA
+1614 KLGRKIVGIFKT

>member
-97 YQDFIELA
+97 YQDFVELA

-118 QKEKKAPIEKL
+118 QKAKKAPIGKL
-129 IEILEE
+129 IEILEK

-152 YHEAGDEESCVD
+152 YHEAGDEENCVD

-241 EEESVSVKITDEVID
+241 EKESVSVKIADEVID

-274 RKLKKPVM
+274 RKLKHPVI
-282 ESLHKSNDEKK
+282 ESIHKSNDEKK
-293 DEGESDKEDPA
+293 AEGE
-304 TNKSDNNLT
+304 
-313 EIKSDEVTL
+313 
-322 PDNEVVEENK
+322 
-332 DTFDSKEELN
+332 
-342 QQNRKI
+342 
-348 EKEAQ
+348 
-353 KENKSEQKEP
+353 SEQKEL
-363 EQKEP
+363 

-377 QEIFVKQNDPEMH
+377 QEIFVEQNDPEMH

-397 FEKDELN
+397 FEKDELE
-404 LESEENSEVKENSES
+404 LESEENSES

-424 VSENPESEENL
+424 VNKNLESEENL

-451 SSKEKSDYSAKETTD
+451 SSKEKSDYSAKEATD
-466 ESDDKL
+466 ESDGKL
-472 DAEKIAVESNSTEN
+472 DVEKIAVESDSTEN

-491 TETILDGND
+491 AETILDGKE
-500 NVDAIQGNDSDE
+500 NVDAIQENDSDE
-512 QSLSEE
+512 KSLSEE
-518 DNASNNESVTDDEEE
+518 DNASNNESITDDEE

-604 IDEEGNEQEIEETET
+604 IDEEGNEQEIEDTET
-619 NNQDNEQYFDEI
+619 YNYDNEQYFDEI

-716 QSAASER
+716 QSAAPER
-723 HTEKRINV
+723 HNEKRINV

-754 EMTEITMDPI
+754 EMTEITLDPI

-785 MEALEISEIENE
+785 IEALEDTETAGET
-797 AKATPNTDM
+797 KATPNTDM
-806 ETLGDEE
+806 DTLGNEE

-818 KAIPNIDIEALED
+818 KVIPNIDIEALED
-831 EEAAGETKAI
+831 EEVTGETKAT
-841 PNIDIEALED
+841 PNTDMD
-851 TEAAGETKAIPNINI
+851 TLGNEEVA
-866 EIMEDTEAVGET
+866 
-878 KAIPNIDIEI
+878 
-888 MEDTEATGET
+888 GET
-898 KAIPNIEEELEKV
+898 KAIPNIEEELEKA

-981 GEPEE
+981 GEPEK
-986 LSEYEEPEVVTEKL
+986 LPEYEEPEVVTEKL

-1063 KENIISEE
+1063 EENIISEE
-1071 PEVLDEPLEE
+1071 PELLDEPLEE
-1081 TVGEPESDTID
+1081 TVGESESDTID
-1092 EFAAESTEPERE
+1092 EDAVESTEPE
-1104 SIEKMKNEST
+1104 MKSLGKTENKPV
-1114 DELENESIE
+1114 DELENESTE
-1123 ESEINS
+1123 EFEINS

-1134 NESAETIEDYETI
+1134 NEYAETIEDYETI

-1152 VEESEEEPIEDFEE
+1152 VEDSEDEPIEDIEESEDESAEDFEE
-1166 PEKDLVEE
+1166 PKEDLVEE
-1174 ELEEDSSENLN
+1174 ELQEDSSENLT
-1185 KYEPEETKKSEME
+1185 KDEPEETKKSEME
-1198 NVEIPELSAEMDKI
+1198 NVEMLEVSAEMDKI

-1258 SKEDSETK
+1258 SKEDSEAK

-1271 VDELDDNDE
+1271 VDGMDDNDE
-1280 VEDSKLKES
+1280 VEDSKLKGS
-1289 LDESE
+1289 LDKSE
-1294 EYVESESE
+1294 DYVESEPE
-1302 ENSELDNEIELEQE
+1302 EVEPAEQE
-1316 DDSKSEEDS
+1316 SES
-1325 TVEEKEEA
+1325 
-1333 TEEVEPSEQ
+1333 TEEVEPAEQ
-1342 KSEAAE
+1342 E
-1348 EVEPSEQKSDAVEE
+1348 SDAVEE
-1362 GRASEQETEPKSTEK
+1362 GKGSEQETEQKSAEK
-1377 ESGVKEEKYS
+1377 ESETKEEKDNS
-1387 LGTKIVTDEDMK
+1387 GTKIVTDEDMK

-1516 TNDMLIVLEGGT
+1516 TNDMLIVLEGET

-1599 DVEQILDAAMKRAKH
+1599 DVEQILDAAIKRAKH
-1614 KLGRKIVGIFKA
+1614 KLGRKIVGIFKT

>member
-97 YQDFIELA
+97 YQDFVELA

-118 QKEKKAPIEKL
+118 QKAKKAPIGKL
-129 IEILEE
+129 IEILEK

-152 YHEAGDEESCVD
+152 YHEAGDEENCVD

-241 EEESVSVKITDEVID
+241 EKESVSVKIADEVID

-274 RKLKKPVM
+274 RKLKHPVI
-282 ESLHKSNDEKK
+282 ESIHKSNDEKK
-293 DEGESDKEDPA
+293 AEGE
-304 TNKSDNNLT
+304 
-313 EIKSDEVTL
+313 
-322 PDNEVVEENK
+322 
-332 DTFDSKEELN
+332 
-342 QQNRKI
+342 
-348 EKEAQ
+348 
-353 KENKSEQKEP
+353 SEQKEL
-363 EQKEP
+363 

-377 QEIFVKQNDPEMH
+377 QEIFVEQNDPEMH

-397 FEKDELN
+397 FEKDELE
-404 LESEENSEVKENSES
+404 LESEENSES

-424 VSENPESEENL
+424 VNKNLESEENL

-451 SSKEKSDYSAKETTD
+451 SSKEKSDYSAKEATD
-466 ESDDKL
+466 ESDGKL
-472 DAEKIAVESNSTEN
+472 DVEKIAVESDSTEN

-491 TETILDGND
+491 AETILDGKE
-500 NVDAIQGNDSDE
+500 NVDAIQENDSDE
-512 QSLSEE
+512 KSLSEE
-518 DNASNNESVTDDEEE
+518 DNASNNESITDDEE

-604 IDEEGNEQEIEETET
+604 IDEEGNEQEIEDTET
-619 NNQDNEQYFDEI
+619 YNYDNEQYFDEI

-716 QSAASER
+716 QSAAPER
-723 HTEKRINV
+723 HNEKRINV

-754 EMTEITMDPI
+754 EMTEITLDPI

-785 MEALEISEIENE
+785 IEALEDTETEGE
-797 AKATPNTDM
+797 TKATPNTDM
-806 ETLGDEE
+806 DTLGNEE

-818 KAIPNIDIEALED
+818 KVIPNIDIEALED
-831 EEAAGETKAI
+831 EEVA
-841 PNIDIEALED
+841 
-851 TEAAGETKAIPNINI
+851 
-866 EIMEDTEAVGET
+866 
-878 KAIPNIDIEI
+878 
-888 MEDTEATGET
+888 GET
-898 KAIPNIEEELEKV
+898 KAIPNIEEELEKA

-986 LSEYEEPEVVTEKL
+986 LPEYEEPEVVTEKL

-1063 KENIISEE
+1063 EENIISEE
-1071 PEVLDEPLEE
+1071 PELLDEPLEE
-1081 TVGEPESDTID
+1081 TVGESESDTID
-1092 EFAAESTEPERE
+1092 EDAVESTEPEME
-1104 SIEKMKNEST
+1104 SLGKTENKPV
-1114 DELENESIE
+1114 DELENESTE
-1123 ESEINS
+1123 EFEINS

-1134 NESAETIEDYETI
+1134 NEYAETIEDYETI

-1152 VEESEEEPIEDFEE
+1152 VEDSEDEPIEDIEESEDESAEDFEE
-1166 PEKDLVEE
+1166 PKEDLVEE
-1174 ELEEDSSENLN
+1174 ELQEDSSENLT
-1185 KYEPEETKKSEME
+1185 KDEPEETIKSDME
-1198 NVEIPELSAEMDKI
+1198 NVEMPEVSAKMDKI

-1258 SKEDSETK
+1258 SKEDSEAK

-1271 VDELDDNDE
+1271 VDGLDDNDE
-1280 VEDSKLKES
+1280 VEDSKLKGS
-1289 LDESE
+1289 LDKSE
-1294 EYVESESE
+1294 DYVESEPE
-1302 ENSELDNEIELEQE
+1302 EVEHAEQE
-1316 DDSKSEEDS
+1316 SES
-1325 TVEEKEEA
+1325 
-1333 TEEVEPSEQ
+1333 TEEVEPAEQ
-1342 KSEAAE
+1342 E
-1348 EVEPSEQKSDAVEE
+1348 SDAVEE
-1362 GRASEQETEPKSTEK
+1362 GKDSEQETEQKSAEK
-1377 ESGVKEEKYS
+1377 ESETKEEKDNS
-1387 LGTKIVTDEDMK
+1387 GTKIVTDEDMK

-1457 NAKRGRTGRRIAKV
+1457 NAKRGRAGRRIAKV

-1599 DVEQILDAAMKRAKH
+1599 DVEQILDAAIKRAKH

>member
-97 YQDFIELA
+97 YQDFVELA

-118 QKEKKAPIEKL
+118 QKAKKAPIGKL
-129 IEILEE
+129 IEILEK

-152 YHEAGDEESCVD
+152 YHEAGDEENCVD

-241 EEESVSVKITDEVID
+241 EKESVSVKIADEVID

-274 RKLKKPVM
+274 RKLKHPVI
-282 ESLHKSNDEKK
+282 ESIHKSNDEKK
-293 DEGESDKEDPA
+293 AEGE
-304 TNKSDNNLT
+304 
-313 EIKSDEVTL
+313 
-322 PDNEVVEENK
+322 
-332 DTFDSKEELN
+332 
-342 QQNRKI
+342 
-348 EKEAQ
+348 
-353 KENKSEQKEP
+353 SEQKEL
-363 EQKEP
+363 

-377 QEIFVKQNDPEMH
+377 QEIFVEQNDPEMH

-397 FEKDELN
+397 FEKDELE
-404 LESEENSEVKENSES
+404 LESEENSES

-424 VSENPESEENL
+424 VNKNLESEENL

-451 SSKEKSDYSAKETTD
+451 SSKEKSDYSAKEATD
-466 ESDDKL
+466 ESDGKL
-472 DAEKIAVESNSTEN
+472 DVEKIAVESDSTEN

-491 TETILDGND
+491 AETILDGKE
-500 NVDAIQGNDSDE
+500 NVDAIQENDSDE
-512 QSLSEE
+512 KSLSEE
-518 DNASNNESVTDDEEE
+518 DNASNNESITDDEE

-604 IDEEGNEQEIEETET
+604 IDEEGNEQEIEDTET
-619 NNQDNEQYFDEI
+619 YNYDNEQYFDEI

-716 QSAASER
+716 QSAAPER
-723 HTEKRINV
+723 HNEKRINV

-754 EMTEITMDPI
+754 EMTEITLDPI

-785 MEALEISEIENE
+785 IEALEDTETAGET
-797 AKATPNTDM
+797 KATPNTDM
-806 ETLGDEE
+806 DTLGNEE

-818 KAIPNIDIEALED
+818 KVIPNIDIEALED
-831 EEAAGETKAI
+831 EEVTGETKAT
-841 PNIDIEALED
+841 PNTDMD
-851 TEAAGETKAIPNINI
+851 TLGNEEVA
-866 EIMEDTEAVGET
+866 
-878 KAIPNIDIEI
+878 
-888 MEDTEATGET
+888 GET
-898 KAIPNIEEELEKV
+898 KAIPNIEEELEKA

-981 GEPEE
+981 GEPEK
-986 LSEYEEPEVVTEKL
+986 LPEYEEPEVVTEKL

-1063 KENIISEE
+1063 EENIISEE
-1071 PEVLDEPLEE
+1071 PELLDEPLEE
-1081 TVGEPESDTID
+1081 TVGESESDTID
-1092 EFAAESTEPERE
+1092 EDAVESTEPEME
-1104 SIEKMKNEST
+1104 SLGKTENKPV
-1114 DELENESIE
+1114 DELENESTE
-1123 ESEINS
+1123 EFEINS

-1152 VEESEEEPIEDFEE
+1152 VEDSEDEPIEDIEESEDESVEDFEE
-1166 PEKDLVEE
+1166 PKEDLVEE
-1174 ELEEDSSENLN
+1174 ELQEDSSENLT
-1185 KYEPEETKKSEME
+1185 KDEPEETKKSEME
-1198 NVEIPELSAEMDKI
+1198 NVEMPEVSAEMDKI

-1258 SKEDSETK
+1258 SKEDSEAK

-1271 VDELDDNDE
+1271 VDGLDDNDE
-1280 VEDSKLKES
+1280 VEDSKLKGS
-1289 LDESE
+1289 LDKSE
-1294 EYVESESE
+1294 DYVESEPE
-1302 ENSELDNEIELEQE
+1302 E
-1316 DDSKSEEDS
+1316 
-1325 TVEEKEEA
+1325 VETAEKESES
-1333 TEEVEPSEQ
+1333 TEEVEPAEQ
-1342 KSEAAE
+1342 E
-1348 EVEPSEQKSDAVEE
+1348 SDAVEE
-1362 GRASEQETEPKSTEK
+1362 GKGSEQETEQKSAEK
-1377 ESGVKEEKYS
+1377 ESETKEEKDNS
-1387 LGTKIVTDEDMK
+1387 GTKIVTDEDMK

-1599 DVEQILDAAMKRAKH
+1599 DVEQILDAAIKRAKH

>member
-97 YQDFIELA
+97 YQDFVELA

-118 QKEKKAPIEKL
+118 QKAKKAPIGKL
-129 IEILEE
+129 IEILEK

-152 YHEAGDEESCVD
+152 YHEAGDEENCVD

-241 EEESVSVKITDEVID
+241 EKESVSVKIADEVID

-274 RKLKKPVM
+274 RKLKHPVI
-282 ESLHKSNDEKK
+282 ESIHKSNDEKK
-293 DEGESDKEDPA
+293 AEGE
-304 TNKSDNNLT
+304 
-313 EIKSDEVTL
+313 
-322 PDNEVVEENK
+322 
-332 DTFDSKEELN
+332 
-342 QQNRKI
+342 
-348 EKEAQ
+348 
-353 KENKSEQKEP
+353 SEQKEL
-363 EQKEP
+363 

-377 QEIFVKQNDPEMH
+377 QEIFVEQNDPEMH

-397 FEKDELN
+397 FEKDELE
-404 LESEENSEVKENSES
+404 LESEENSES

-424 VSENPESEENL
+424 VNKNLESEENL

-451 SSKEKSDYSAKETTD
+451 SSKEKSDYSAKEATD
-466 ESDDKL
+466 ESDGKL
-472 DAEKIAVESNSTEN
+472 DVEKIAVESDSTEN

-491 TETILDGND
+491 AETILDGKE
-500 NVDAIQGNDSDE
+500 NVDAIQENDSDE
-512 QSLSEE
+512 KSLSEE
-518 DNASNNESVTDDEEE
+518 DNASNNESITDDEE

-604 IDEEGNEQEIEETET
+604 IDEEGNEQEIEDTET
-619 NNQDNEQYFDEI
+619 YNYDNEQYFDEI

-716 QSAASER
+716 QSAAPER
-723 HTEKRINV
+723 HNEKRINV

-754 EMTEITMDPI
+754 EMTEITLDPI

-785 MEALEISEIENE
+785 IEALEDTETEGE
-797 AKATPNTDM
+797 TKATPNTDM
-806 ETLGDEE
+806 DTLGNEEAVGETNEIPNFDIEALEDTETEGETKATPNTDMDTLGNEE

-818 KAIPNIDIEALED
+818 KVIPNIDIEALED
-831 EEAAGETKAI
+831 EEVA
-841 PNIDIEALED
+841 
-851 TEAAGETKAIPNINI
+851 
-866 EIMEDTEAVGET
+866 
-878 KAIPNIDIEI
+878 
-888 MEDTEATGET
+888 GET
-898 KAIPNIEEELEKV
+898 KAIPNIEEELEKA

-986 LSEYEEPEVVTEKL
+986 LPEYEEPEVVTEKL

-1063 KENIISEE
+1063 EENIISEE
-1071 PEVLDEPLEE
+1071 PELLDEPLEE
-1081 TVGEPESDTID
+1081 TVGESESDTID
-1092 EFAAESTEPERE
+1092 EDAVESTEPEME
-1104 SIEKMKNEST
+1104 SLGKTENKPV
-1114 DELENESIE
+1114 DELENESTE
-1123 ESEINS
+1123 EFEINS

-1152 VEESEEEPIEDFEE
+1152 VEDSEDGPIEDIEESEDESVEDFEE
-1166 PEKDLVEE
+1166 PKEDLVEE
-1174 ELEEDSSENLN
+1174 ELQEDSSENLT
-1185 KYEPEETKKSEME
+1185 KDEPEETKKSDME
-1198 NVEIPELSAEMDKI
+1198 NVEMPEVSAEMDKI

-1258 SKEDSETK
+1258 SKEDSE
-1266 EDSES
+1266 S
-1271 VDELDDNDE
+1271 VDGLDDNDE
-1280 VEDSKLKES
+1280 VEDSKLKGS
-1289 LDESE
+1289 LDKSE
-1294 EYVESESE
+1294 DYVESEPE
-1302 ENSELDNEIELEQE
+1302 EVEPAEQE
-1316 DDSKSEEDS
+1316 SES
-1325 TVEEKEEA
+1325 
-1333 TEEVEPSEQ
+1333 TEEVEPAEQ
-1342 KSEAAE
+1342 E
-1348 EVEPSEQKSDAVEE
+1348 SDAVEE
-1362 GRASEQETEPKSTEK
+1362 GKGSEQETEQKSAEK
-1377 ESGVKEEKYS
+1377 ESETKEEKDNS
-1387 LGTKIVTDEDMK
+1387 GTKIVTDEDMK

-1599 DVEQILDAAMKRAKH
+1599 DVEQILDAAIKRAKH

>member
-97 YQDFIELA
+97 YQDFVELA

-118 QKEKKAPIEKL
+118 QKAKKAPIGKL
-129 IEILEE
+129 IEILEK

-215 DERKENKQAGD
+215 DDRKENKQAGD

-241 EEESVSVKITDEVID
+241 EEESVSVKIADEVID

-274 RKLKKPVM
+274 RKLKHPVI
-282 ESLHKSNDEKK
+282 ESIHKSNDEKK
-293 DEGESDKEDPA
+293 AEGES
-304 TNKSDNNLT
+304 
-313 EIKSDEVTL
+313 
-322 PDNEVVEENK
+322 
-332 DTFDSKEELN
+332 
-342 QQNRKI
+342 
-348 EKEAQ
+348 
-353 KENKSEQKEP
+353 

-397 FEKDELN
+397 FEKDELE
-404 LESEENSEVKENSES
+404 LESEENSES

-424 VSENPESEENL
+424 VNKNLESEENL

-451 SSKEKSDYSAKETTD
+451 SSKEKSDYSAKEATD
-466 ESDDKL
+466 ESDGKL
-472 DAEKIAVESNSTEN
+472 DVEKIAVESDSTEN

-491 TETILDGND
+491 AKTIFDGKE
-500 NVDAIQGNDSDE
+500 NVDAIQENDSDE
-512 QSLSEE
+512 KSLSEE
-518 DNASNNESVTDDEEE
+518 DNASNNESITDDEE

-716 QSAASER
+716 QSAAPER
-723 HTEKRINV
+723 HNEKRINV

-754 EMTEITMDPI
+754 EMTEITLDPI
-764 DFEKTDNIEKSPE
+764 DFEKIDNIEKSPE

-785 MEALEISEIENE
+785 IEALEDTETAGET
-797 AKATPNTDM
+797 KATPNTDM
-806 ETLGDEE
+806 DTLGNEE

-818 KAIPNIDIEALED
+818 KVIPNIDIEALED
-831 EEAAGETKAI
+831 EEVA
-841 PNIDIEALED
+841 
-851 TEAAGETKAIPNINI
+851 
-866 EIMEDTEAVGET
+866 
-878 KAIPNIDIEI
+878 
-888 MEDTEATGET
+888 GET
-898 KAIPNIEEELEKV
+898 KAIPNIEEELEKA

-972 DSERMMNIE
+972 DSERTMNIE

-986 LSEYEEPEVVTEKL
+986 LPEYEEPEVGTEKL

-1063 KENIISEE
+1063 EENIISEE
-1071 PEVLDEPLEE
+1071 PELLDEPLEE
-1081 TVGEPESDTID
+1081 TVGESESDTID
-1092 EFAAESTEPERE
+1092 EDAVESTEPEME
-1104 SIEKMKNEST
+1104 SLGKTENKPV
-1114 DELENESIE
+1114 DELENESTE
-1123 ESEINS
+1123 EFEINS

-1152 VEESEEEPIEDFEE
+1152 VEDSEDEPIEDIEESEDESVEDFEE
-1166 PEKDLVEE
+1166 PKEDLVEE
-1174 ELEEDSSENLN
+1174 ELQEDSSENLT
-1185 KYEPEETKKSEME
+1185 KDEPEETKKSEME
-1198 NVEIPELSAEMDKI
+1198 NVEMPEVSAEMDKI

-1258 SKEDSETK
+1258 SKEDSEAK

-1271 VDELDDNDE
+1271 VDGLDDNDE
-1280 VEDSKLKES
+1280 VEDSKLKGS
-1289 LDESE
+1289 LDKSE
-1294 EYVESESE
+1294 DYVESEPE
-1302 ENSELDNEIELEQE
+1302 E
-1316 DDSKSEEDS
+1316 
-1325 TVEEKEEA
+1325 VETAEKESES
-1333 TEEVEPSEQ
+1333 TEEVEPAEQ
-1342 KSEAAE
+1342 E
-1348 EVEPSEQKSDAVEE
+1348 SDAVEE
-1362 GRASEQETEPKSTEK
+1362 GKGSEQETEQKSAEK
-1377 ESGVKEEKYS
+1377 ESETKEEKDNS
-1387 LGTKIVTDEDMK
+1387 GTKIVTDEDMK

-1599 DVEQILDAAMKRAKH
+1599 DVEQILDAAIKRAKH